1 MLEDI
6 KESILN
12 FITSRIFVLVVIFL
26 AFFGIMMSRIFYL
39 QIINGQNYAYSF
51 TMRIKREVS
60 LPGTR
65 GRIYDRNG
73 QVLADNVLSYSV
85 TMEDNGTYK
94 SAREK
99 QSTLNRT
106 VLKVIDIVESHG
118 DNVIGDF
125 GIVYQNGSYTYT
137 QEGRAL
143 LRFKADIYGYSS
155 IDDLKPEEYV
165 ATADEMI
172 EYLCGKKKFWI
183 SPDLYTEEQIK
194 EYKVP
199 TDLTP
204 EQILKLVTIRYAIS
218 SNSFKRY
225 VTTTVASDVSDA
237 TVAEILENQ
246 SNLQGV
252 DIEQSSLRTY
262 ADSKYFANIIGYI
275 GKPDQDELDTL
286 KEQNED
292 YDANDLVGKAG
303 LEQYME
309 TELQGKKGQ
318 RTIYVDSVGNVLE
331 VESETQPESGHDLYL
346 TIDKDLQIAAYNI
359 LEQRLAGV
367 LVSKIQNIKQYVPG
381 AHSSAMSIVIP
392 IYDVYYALIQ
402 NHIID
407 TSHFTADDA
416 TDLERSVQQRFD
428 TQLDDAISRIMA
440 QLQSDSP
447 TAYCDL
453 PSDMKNYMSY
463 IVSDILMGGD
473 QVLMKSAVNTEDA
486 TYIAW
491 AKDETI
497 SLKEYLEYAISMNWV
512 DVSGLDVKN
521 SYMNSEEIYQV
532 VVDYISSKL
541 ATDSNFH
548 TMLYKYVILNDV
560 VTGREVCLLLYDQ
573 GILEYDEETVGKLRS
588 GAYSAYSFMMD
599 KIKNLEITP
608 GQLALEPCSAGCVI
622 TDPNTGDVLANVS
635 YPGYDNNRLS
645 NTVDADYFA
654 SLNTDLSKPLYNY
667 ATQERTAPGSTFK
680 MVSSV
685 AGLATG
691 VITPTTQIM
700 DKGVYEN
707 ISNHPRC
714 WALNH
719 GYTHGLINVSE
730 ALRDSCNYFFYDVGF
745 RLATNNFSTSYDDAT
760 GISKIQEYA
769 SLLGLDETT
778 GVEIEENDPQIADEY
793 PVMAAIGQSNNNYA
807 TIQLGRYVSA
817 IANDGNVYEY
827 TLLSKVC
834 DSDGNT
840 LETFE
845 PKVRNT
851 VDVLDTT
858 QWNAIHTGMRMVVEN
873 LSTFDNFPIEVAG
886 KTGTAQQIA
895 NRPNHALFV
904 GYAPYND
911 PEVSIATRIA
921 FGYTSHN
928 AAEYAKNVFSY
939 YFGVQDAEELLN
951 GQAENVG
958 ESSNS
963 FND

>member
-39 QIINGQNYAYSF
+39 QIINGQNYADSF

-143 LRFKADIYGYSS
+143 LRFKADVYGYSS

-183 SPDLYTEEQIK
+183 SSDLYTEEQIK

-309 TELQGKKGQ
+309 TDLQGKKGQ

-346 TIDKDLQIAAYNI
+346 TIDKDLQIAVYNI

-416 TDLERSVQQRFD
+416 TDLEKSVQQRFD

-463 IVSDILMGGD
+463 IVSDILMGED

-622 TDPNTGDVLANVS
+622 TDPSTGDVLANVS
-635 YPGYDNNRLS
+635 YPGYDNNRLT
-645 NTVDADYFA
+645 NTMDSAYYA
-654 SLNTDLSKPLYNY
+654 ELNRDLAGPLYSRS
-667 ATQERTAPGSTFK
+667 TQERTAPGSTFK
-680 MVSSV
+680 PISAV
-685 AGLATG
+685 AGLEEGVIRSTDIIHATG
-691 VITPTTQIM
+691 VFTEAYGSPTCWIYNQYH
-700 DKGVYEN
+700 GSHGN
-707 ISNHPRC
+707 INMVDAIR
-714 WALNH
+714 
-719 GYTHGLINVSE
+719 V
-730 ALRDSCNYFFYDVGF
+730 SCNYYFYEVGF
-745 RLATNNFSTSYDDAT
+745 RLGGGRSTGYSSDRALAALSKYAAMFGFDHTSGMELPESDPKISDSD
-760 GISKIQEYA
+760 GIRS
-769 SLLGLDETT
+769 
-778 GVEIEENDPQIADEY
+778 
-793 PVMAAIGQSNNNYA
+793 AIGQGTHLYTVSQIA
-807 TIQLGRYVSA
+807 RYVST
-817 IANDGNVYEY
+817 IANRGTVYDL
-827 TLLSKVC
+827 TLLDKLT
-834 DSDGNT
+834 DSEGNT
-840 LETFE
+840 IEDYSAS
-845 PKVRNT
+845 VYNNIDIADNSWNT
-851 VDVLDTT
+851 I
-858 QWNAIHTGMRMVVEN
+858 QEGMHQVAEN
-873 LSTFDNFPIEVAG
+873 TAAFKDLNLTIAG
-886 KTGTAQQIA
+886 KTGTAQQSKSH
-895 NRPNHALFV
+895 PNHALFM
-904 GYAPYND
+904 GYAPYES
-911 PEVSIATRIA
+911 PQIAIAIRIA
-921 FGYTSHN
+921 NGYTSAN
-928 AAEYAKNVFSY
+928 AASMAADIFSY
-939 YFGVQDAEELLN
+939 YFDLTDKDELLN
-951 GQAENVG
+951 GSATTATSAVI
-958 ESSNS
+958 
-963 FND
+963 ND

>member
-39 QIINGQNYAYSF
+39 QIINGQNYADSF

-125 GIVYQNGSYTYT
+125 GIVYQNGSYTFT

-309 TELQGKKGQ
+309 TDLQGKKGQ

-346 TIDKDLQIAAYNI
+346 TIDKDLQIAVYNI

-416 TDLERSVQQRFD
+416 TDLEKSVQQRFD

-463 IVSDILMGGD
+463 IVSDILMGED

-635 YPGYDNNRLS
+635 YPGYDNNRLT
-645 NTVDADYFA
+645 NTMDSAYYA
-654 SLNTDLSKPLYNY
+654 ELNRDLAGPLYSRS
-667 ATQERTAPGSTFK
+667 TQERTAPGSTFK
-680 MVSSV
+680 PISAV
-685 AGLATG
+685 AGLEEGVIRSTDIIHATG
-691 VITPTTQIM
+691 VFTEAYGSPTCWIYNQYH
-700 DKGVYEN
+700 GSHGN
-707 ISNHPRC
+707 INMVDAIR
-714 WALNH
+714 
-719 GYTHGLINVSE
+719 V
-730 ALRDSCNYFFYDVGF
+730 SCNYYFYEVGF
-745 RLATNNFSTSYDDAT
+745 RLGGGRSTGYSSDRALAALSKYAAMFGFDHTSGMELPESDPKISDSD
-760 GISKIQEYA
+760 GIRS
-769 SLLGLDETT
+769 
-778 GVEIEENDPQIADEY
+778 
-793 PVMAAIGQSNNNYA
+793 AIGQGTHLYTVSQIA
-807 TIQLGRYVSA
+807 RYVST
-817 IANDGNVYEY
+817 IANRGTVYDL
-827 TLLSKVC
+827 TLLDKLT
-834 DSDGNT
+834 DSEGNT
-840 LETFE
+840 IEDYSAS
-845 PKVRNT
+845 VYNNIDIADNSWNT
-851 VDVLDTT
+851 I
-858 QWNAIHTGMRMVVEN
+858 QEGMHQVAEN
-873 LSTFDNFPIEVAG
+873 TAAFKDLNLTIAG
-886 KTGTAQQIA
+886 KTGTAQQSKSH
-895 NRPNHALFV
+895 PNHALFM
-904 GYAPYND
+904 GYAPYES
-911 PEVSIATRIA
+911 PQIAIAIRIA
-921 FGYTSHN
+921 NGYTSAN
-928 AAEYAKNVFSY
+928 AASMAADIFSY
-939 YFGVQDAEELLN
+939 YFDLTDKDELLN
-951 GQAENVG
+951 GSATTATSAVI
-958 ESSNS
+958 
-963 FND
+963 ND

>member
-12 FITSRIFVLVVIFL
+12 FITSRIFVLVMIFL

-39 QIINGQNYAYSF
+39 QIINGQNYADSF

-65 GRIYDRNG
+65 GRIFDRNG

-125 GIVYQNGSYTYT
+125 GIVYQNGSYAYT

-309 TELQGKKGQ
+309 TDLQGKKGQ

-359 LEQRLAGV
+359 LEQRLAGI

-381 AHSSAMSIVIP
+381 AHSSATSIVIP

-416 TDLERSVQQRFD
+416 TDLEKSVQQRFD

-588 GAYSAYSFMMD
+588 GAYSAYSFMLD
-599 KIKNLEITP
+599 RIKNLEITP

-635 YPGYDNNRLS
+635 YPGYDNNRLT
-645 NTVDADYFA
+645 NTMDSAYYA
-654 SLNTDLSKPLYNY
+654 ELNRDLAGPLYSRS
-667 ATQERTAPGSTFK
+667 TQERTAPGSTFK
-680 MVSSV
+680 PISAV
-685 AGLATG
+685 AGLEEGVIRSTDIIHATG
-691 VITPTTQIM
+691 VFTEAYGSPTCWIYNQYH
-700 DKGVYEN
+700 GSHGN
-707 ISNHPRC
+707 INMVDAIR
-714 WALNH
+714 
-719 GYTHGLINVSE
+719 V
-730 ALRDSCNYFFYDVGF
+730 SCNYYFYEVGF
-745 RLATNNFSTSYDDAT
+745 RLGGGRSTGYSSDRALAALSKYAAMFGFDHTSGMELPESDPKISDSD
-760 GISKIQEYA
+760 GIRS
-769 SLLGLDETT
+769 
-778 GVEIEENDPQIADEY
+778 
-793 PVMAAIGQSNNNYA
+793 AIGQGTHLYTVSQIA
-807 TIQLGRYVSA
+807 RYVST
-817 IANDGNVYEY
+817 IANRGTVYDL
-827 TLLSKVC
+827 TLLDKVT
-834 DSDGNT
+834 DSEGNT
-840 LETFE
+840 IEDYSAS
-845 PKVRNT
+845 VYNNIDIAYNSWNT
-851 VDVLDTT
+851 I
-858 QWNAIHTGMRMVVEN
+858 QEGMHQVAEN
-873 LSTFDNFPIEVAG
+873 TAAFKDLNLTIAG
-886 KTGTAQQIA
+886 KTGTAQQSKSH
-895 NRPNHALFV
+895 PNHALFM
-904 GYAPYND
+904 GYAPYES
-911 PEVSIATRIA
+911 PQIAIAIRIA
-921 FGYTSHN
+921 NGYTSAN
-928 AAEYAKNVFSY
+928 AASMAADIFSY
-939 YFGVQDAEELLN
+939 YFDLTDKDELLN
-951 GQAENVG
+951 GSATTATSAVI
-958 ESSNS
+958 
-963 FND
+963 ND

>member
-39 QIINGQNYAYSF
+39 QIINGQNYADSF

-428 TQLDDAISRIMA
+428 TQLEDATSRIMA

-463 IVSDILMGGD
+463 IVSDVLMGSN
-473 QVLMKSAVNTEDA
+473 QVLMSSLVDQEDP

-635 YPGYDNNRLS
+635 YPGYDNNRLT
-645 NTVDADYFA
+645 NTMDSAYYA
-654 SLNTDLSKPLYNY
+654 ELNRDLAGPLYSRS
-667 ATQERTAPGSTFK
+667 TQERTAPGSTFK
-680 MVSSV
+680 PISAV
-685 AGLATG
+685 AGLEEGVIRSTDIIHATG
-691 VITPTTQIM
+691 VFTEAYGSPTCWIYNQYH
-700 DKGVYEN
+700 GSHGN
-707 ISNHPRC
+707 INMVDAIR
-714 WALNH
+714 
-719 GYTHGLINVSE
+719 V
-730 ALRDSCNYFFYDVGF
+730 SCNYYFYEVGF
-745 RLATNNFSTSYDDAT
+745 RLGGGRSTGYSSDRALAALSKYAAMFGFDHTSGMELPESDPKISDSD
-760 GISKIQEYA
+760 GIRS
-769 SLLGLDETT
+769 
-778 GVEIEENDPQIADEY
+778 
-793 PVMAAIGQSNNNYA
+793 AIGQGTHLYTVSQIA
-807 TIQLGRYVSA
+807 RYVST
-817 IANDGNVYEY
+817 IANRGTVYDL
-827 TLLSKVC
+827 TLLDKLT
-834 DSDGNT
+834 DSEGNT
-840 LETFE
+840 IEDYSAS
-845 PKVRNT
+845 VYNNIDIADNSWNT
-851 VDVLDTT
+851 I
-858 QWNAIHTGMRMVVEN
+858 QEGMHQVAEN
-873 LSTFDNFPIEVAG
+873 TAAFKDLNLTIAG
-886 KTGTAQQIA
+886 KTGTAQQSKSH
-895 NRPNHALFV
+895 PNHALFM
-904 GYAPYND
+904 GYAPYES
-911 PEVSIATRIA
+911 PQIAIAIRIA
-921 FGYTSHN
+921 NGYTSAN
-928 AAEYAKNVFSY
+928 AASMAADIFSY
-939 YFGVQDAEELLN
+939 YFDLTDKDELLN
-951 GQAENVG
+951 GSATTATSAVI
-958 ESSNS
+958 
-963 FND
+963 ND

>member
-39 QIINGQNYAYSF
+39 QIINGQNYADSF

-99 QSTLNRT
+99 HSTLNRT

-463 IVSDILMGGD
+463 IVSDILMGED

-635 YPGYDNNRLS
+635 YPGYDNNRLT
-645 NTVDADYFA
+645 NTMDSAYYA
-654 SLNTDLSKPLYNY
+654 ELNRDLAGPLYSRS
-667 ATQERTAPGSTFK
+667 TQERTAPGSTFK
-680 MVSSV
+680 PISAV
-685 AGLATG
+685 AGLEEGVIRSTDIIHATG
-691 VITPTTQIM
+691 VFTEAYGSPTCWIYNQYH
-700 DKGVYEN
+700 GSHGN
-707 ISNHPRC
+707 INMVDAIR
-714 WALNH
+714 
-719 GYTHGLINVSE
+719 V
-730 ALRDSCNYFFYDVGF
+730 SCNYYFYEVGF
-745 RLATNNFSTSYDDAT
+745 RLGGGRSTGYSSDRALAALSKYAVMFGFDHTSGMELPESDPKISDSD
-760 GISKIQEYA
+760 GIRS
-769 SLLGLDETT
+769 
-778 GVEIEENDPQIADEY
+778 
-793 PVMAAIGQSNNNYA
+793 AIGQGTHLYTVSQIA
-807 TIQLGRYVSA
+807 RYVST
-817 IANDGNVYEY
+817 IANRGTVYDL
-827 TLLSKVC
+827 TLLDKLT
-834 DSDGNT
+834 DSEGNT
-840 LETFE
+840 IEDYSAS
-845 PKVRNT
+845 VYNNIDIADNSWNT
-851 VDVLDTT
+851 I
-858 QWNAIHTGMRMVVEN
+858 QEGMHQVAEN
-873 LSTFDNFPIEVAG
+873 TAAFKDLNLTIAG
-886 KTGTAQQIA
+886 KTGTAQQSKSH
-895 NRPNHALFV
+895 PNHALFM
-904 GYAPYND
+904 GYAPYES
-911 PEVSIATRIA
+911 PQIAIAIRIA
-921 FGYTSHN
+921 NGYTSAN
-928 AAEYAKNVFSY
+928 AASMAADIFSY
-939 YFGVQDAEELLN
+939 YFDLTDKDELLN
-951 GQAENVG
+951 GSATTATSAVI
-958 ESSNS
+958 
-963 FND
+963 ND

>member
-39 QIINGQNYAYSF
+39 QIINGQNYADSF

-416 TDLERSVQQRFD
+416 TDLEKSVQQRFD
-428 TQLDDAISRIMA
+428 TQLEDAISRIMA

-463 IVSDILMGGD
+463 IVSDILMGED

-635 YPGYDNNRLS
+635 YPGYDNNRLT
-645 NTVDADYFA
+645 NTMDSAYYA
-654 SLNTDLSKPLYNY
+654 ELNRDLAGPLYSRS
-667 ATQERTAPGSTFK
+667 TQERTAPGSTFK
-680 MVSSV
+680 PISAV
-685 AGLATG
+685 AGLEEGVIRSTDIIHATG
-691 VITPTTQIM
+691 VFTEAYGSPTCWIYNQYH
-700 DKGVYEN
+700 GSHGN
-707 ISNHPRC
+707 INMVDAIR
-714 WALNH
+714 
-719 GYTHGLINVSE
+719 V
-730 ALRDSCNYFFYDVGF
+730 SCNYYFYEVGF
-745 RLATNNFSTSYDDAT
+745 RLGGGRSTGYSSDRALAALSKYAAMFGFDHTSGMELPESDPKISDSD
-760 GISKIQEYA
+760 GIRS
-769 SLLGLDETT
+769 
-778 GVEIEENDPQIADEY
+778 
-793 PVMAAIGQSNNNYA
+793 AIGQGTHLYTVSQIA
-807 TIQLGRYVSA
+807 RYVST
-817 IANDGNVYEY
+817 IANRGTVYDL
-827 TLLSKVC
+827 TLLDKLT
-834 DSDGNT
+834 DSEGKTIDDYSASVYNNIDIADNSWNT
-840 LETFE
+840 IQEGMHQVAE
-845 PKVRNT
+845 NT
-851 VDVLDTT
+851 AAFKDL
-858 QWNAIHTGMRMVVEN
+858 N
-873 LSTFDNFPIEVAG
+873 LTIAG
-886 KTGTAQQIA
+886 KTGTAQQSKSH
-895 NRPNHALFV
+895 PNHALFM
-904 GYAPYND
+904 GYAPYES
-911 PEVSIATRIA
+911 PQIAIAIRIA
-921 FGYTSHN
+921 NGYTSAN
-928 AAEYAKNVFSY
+928 AASMAADIFSY
-939 YFGVQDAEELLN
+939 YFDLTDKDELLN
-951 GQAENVG
+951 GSATTATSAVI
-958 ESSNS
+958 
-963 FND
+963 ND

>member
-39 QIINGQNYAYSF
+39 QIINGQNYADSF

-125 GIVYQNGSYTYT
+125 GIVYQNGSYTFT

-275 GKPDQDELDTL
+275 GKPDQDELDAL

-416 TDLERSVQQRFD
+416 TDLEKSVQQRFD

-588 GAYSAYSFMMD
+588 GAYSAYSFMLD
-599 KIKNLEITP
+599 RIKNLEITP

-635 YPGYDNNRLS
+635 YPGYDNNRLT
-645 NTVDADYFA
+645 NTMDSAYYA
-654 SLNTDLSKPLYNY
+654 ELNRDLAGPLYSRS
-667 ATQERTAPGSTFK
+667 TQERTAPGSTFK
-680 MVSSV
+680 PISAV
-685 AGLATG
+685 AGLEEGVIRSTDIIHATG
-691 VITPTTQIM
+691 VFTEAYGSPTCWIYNQYH
-700 DKGVYEN
+700 GSHGN
-707 ISNHPRC
+707 INMVDAIR
-714 WALNH
+714 
-719 GYTHGLINVSE
+719 V
-730 ALRDSCNYFFYDVGF
+730 SCNYYFYEVGF
-745 RLATNNFSTSYDDAT
+745 RLGGGRSTGYSSDRALAALSKYAAMFGFDHTSGMELPESDPKISDSD
-760 GISKIQEYA
+760 GIRS
-769 SLLGLDETT
+769 
-778 GVEIEENDPQIADEY
+778 
-793 PVMAAIGQSNNNYA
+793 AIGQGTHLYTVSQIA
-807 TIQLGRYVSA
+807 RYVST
-817 IANDGNVYEY
+817 IANRGTVYDL
-827 TLLSKVC
+827 TLLDKLT
-834 DSDGNT
+834 DSEGNT
-840 LETFE
+840 IEDYSAS
-845 PKVRNT
+845 VYNNIDIADNSWNT
-851 VDVLDTT
+851 I
-858 QWNAIHTGMRMVVEN
+858 QEGMHQVAEN
-873 LSTFDNFPIEVAG
+873 TAAFKDLNLTIAG
-886 KTGTAQQIA
+886 KTGTAQQSKSH
-895 NRPNHALFV
+895 PNHALFM
-904 GYAPYND
+904 GYAPYES
-911 PEVSIATRIA
+911 PQIAIAIRIA
-921 FGYTSHN
+921 NGYTSAN
-928 AAEYAKNVFSY
+928 AASMAADIFSY
-939 YFGVQDAEELLN
+939 YFDLTDKDELLN
-951 GQAENVG
+951 GSATTATSAVI
-958 ESSNS
+958 
-963 FND
+963 ND

>member
-39 QIINGQNYAYSF
+39 QIINGQNYADSF

-65 GRIYDRNG
+65 GRIFDRNG

-125 GIVYQNGSYTYT
+125 GIVYQNGSYIYT

-588 GAYSAYSFMMD
+588 GAYSAYSFMLD

-635 YPGYDNNRLS
+635 YPGYDNNRLT
-645 NTVDADYFA
+645 NTMDSAYYA
-654 SLNTDLSKPLYNY
+654 ELNRDLAGPLYSRS
-667 ATQERTAPGSTFK
+667 TQERTAPGSTFK
-680 MVSSV
+680 PISAV
-685 AGLATG
+685 AGLEEGVIRSTDIIHATG
-691 VITPTTQIM
+691 VFTEAYGSPTCWIYNQYH
-700 DKGVYEN
+700 GSHGN
-707 ISNHPRC
+707 INMVDAIR
-714 WALNH
+714 
-719 GYTHGLINVSE
+719 V
-730 ALRDSCNYFFYDVGF
+730 SCNYYFYEVGF
-745 RLATNNFSTSYDDAT
+745 RLGGGRSTGYSSDRALAALSKYAVMFGFDHTSGMELPESDPKISDSD
-760 GISKIQEYA
+760 GIRS
-769 SLLGLDETT
+769 
-778 GVEIEENDPQIADEY
+778 
-793 PVMAAIGQSNNNYA
+793 AIGQGTHLYTVSQIA
-807 TIQLGRYVSA
+807 RYVST
-817 IANDGNVYEY
+817 IANRGTVYDL
-827 TLLSKVC
+827 TLLDKLT
-834 DSDGNT
+834 DSEGNT
-840 LETFE
+840 IEDYSAS
-845 PKVRNT
+845 VYNNIDIADNSWNT
-851 VDVLDTT
+851 I
-858 QWNAIHTGMRMVVEN
+858 QEGMHQVAEN
-873 LSTFDNFPIEVAG
+873 TAAFKDLNLTIAG
-886 KTGTAQQIA
+886 KTGTAQQSKSH
-895 NRPNHALFV
+895 PNHALFM
-904 GYAPYND
+904 GYAPYES
-911 PEVSIATRIA
+911 PQIAIAIRIA
-921 FGYTSHN
+921 NGYTSAN
-928 AAEYAKNVFSY
+928 AASMAADIFSY
-939 YFGVQDAEELLN
+939 YFDLTDKDELLN
-951 GQAENVG
+951 GSATTATSAVI
-958 ESSNS
+958 
-963 FND
+963 ND

>member
-39 QIINGQNYAYSF
+39 QIINGQNYADSF

-183 SPDLYTEEQIK
+183 SSDLYTEEQIK

-416 TDLERSVQQRFD
+416 TDLEKSVQQRFD

-463 IVSDILMGGD
+463 IVSDILMGED

-622 TDPNTGDVLANVS
+622 TDPSTGDVLANVS
-635 YPGYDNNRLS
+635 YPGYDNNRLT
-645 NTVDADYFA
+645 NTMDSAYYA
-654 SLNTDLSKPLYNY
+654 ELNRDLAGPLYSRS
-667 ATQERTAPGSTFK
+667 TQERTAPGSTFK
-680 MVSSV
+680 PISAV
-685 AGLATG
+685 AGLEEGVIRSTDIIHATG
-691 VITPTTQIM
+691 VFTEAYGSPTCWIYNQYH
-700 DKGVYEN
+700 GSHGN
-707 ISNHPRC
+707 INMVDAIR
-714 WALNH
+714 
-719 GYTHGLINVSE
+719 V
-730 ALRDSCNYFFYDVGF
+730 SCNYYFYEVGF
-745 RLATNNFSTSYDDAT
+745 RLGGGRSTGYSSDRALAALSKYAAMFGFDHTSGMELPESDPKISDSD
-760 GISKIQEYA
+760 GIRS
-769 SLLGLDETT
+769 
-778 GVEIEENDPQIADEY
+778 
-793 PVMAAIGQSNNNYA
+793 AIGQGTHLYTVSQIA
-807 TIQLGRYVSA
+807 RYVST
-817 IANDGNVYEY
+817 IANRGTVYDL
-827 TLLSKVC
+827 TLLDKLT
-834 DSDGNT
+834 DSEGNT
-840 LETFE
+840 IEDYSAS
-845 PKVRNT
+845 VYNNIDIADNSWNT
-851 VDVLDTT
+851 I
-858 QWNAIHTGMRMVVEN
+858 QEGMHQVAEN
-873 LSTFDNFPIEVAG
+873 TAAFKDLNLTIAG
-886 KTGTAQQIA
+886 KTGTAQQSKSH
-895 NRPNHALFV
+895 PNHALFM
-904 GYAPYND
+904 GYAPYES
-911 PEVSIATRIA
+911 PQIAIAIRIA
-921 FGYTSHN
+921 NGYTSAN
-928 AAEYAKNVFSY
+928 AASMAADIFSY
-939 YFGVQDAEELLN
+939 YFDLTDKDELLN
-951 GQAENVG
+951 GSATTATSAVI
-958 ESSNS
+958 
-963 FND
+963 ND

>member
-39 QIINGQNYAYSF
+39 QIINGQNYADSF

-622 TDPNTGDVLANVS
+622 ADPNTGDVLANVS
-635 YPGYDNNRLS
+635 YPGYDNNRLT
-645 NTVDADYFA
+645 NTMDSAYYA
-654 SLNTDLSKPLYNY
+654 ELNRDLAGPLYSRS
-667 ATQERTAPGSTFK
+667 TQERTAPGSTFK
-680 MVSSV
+680 PISAV
-685 AGLATG
+685 AGLEEGVIRSTDIIHATG
-691 VITPTTQIM
+691 VFTEAYGSPTCWIYNQYH
-700 DKGVYEN
+700 GSHGN
-707 ISNHPRC
+707 INMVDAIR
-714 WALNH
+714 
-719 GYTHGLINVSE
+719 V
-730 ALRDSCNYFFYDVGF
+730 SCNYYFYEVGF
-745 RLATNNFSTSYDDAT
+745 RLGGGRSTGYSSDRALAALSKYAAMFGFDHTSGMELPESDPKISDSD
-760 GISKIQEYA
+760 GIRS
-769 SLLGLDETT
+769 
-778 GVEIEENDPQIADEY
+778 
-793 PVMAAIGQSNNNYA
+793 AIGQGTHLYTVSQIA
-807 TIQLGRYVSA
+807 RYVST
-817 IANDGNVYEY
+817 IANRGTVYDL
-827 TLLSKVC
+827 TLLDKLT
-834 DSDGNT
+834 DSEGNT
-840 LETFE
+840 IEDYSAS
-845 PKVRNT
+845 VYNNIDIADNSWNT
-851 VDVLDTT
+851 I
-858 QWNAIHTGMRMVVEN
+858 QEGMHQMAEN
-873 LSTFDNFPIEVAG
+873 TAAFKDLNLTIAG
-886 KTGTAQQIA
+886 KTGTAQQSKSH
-895 NRPNHALFV
+895 PNHALFM
-904 GYAPYND
+904 GYAPYES
-911 PEVSIATRIA
+911 PQIAIAIRIA
-921 FGYTSHN
+921 NGYTSAN
-928 AAEYAKNVFSY
+928 AASMAADIFSY
-939 YFGVQDAEELLN
+939 YFDLTDKDELLN
-951 GQAENVG
+951 GSATTATSAVI
-958 ESSNS
+958 
-963 FND
+963 ND

>member
-1 MLEDI
+1 M
-6 KESILN
+6 
-12 FITSRIFVLVVIFL
+12 
-26 AFFGIMMSRIFYL
+26 
-39 QIINGQNYAYSF
+39 
-51 TMRIKREVS
+51 
-60 LPGTR
+60 
-65 GRIYDRNG
+65 
-73 QVLADNVLSYSV
+73 
-85 TMEDNGTYK
+85 
-94 SAREK
+94 
-99 QSTLNRT
+99 
-106 VLKVIDIVESHG
+106 
-118 DNVIGDF
+118 
-125 GIVYQNGSYTYT
+125 
-137 QEGRAL
+137 
-143 LRFKADIYGYSS
+143 
-155 IDDLKPEEYV
+155 
-165 ATADEMI
+165 
-172 EYLCGKKKFWI
+172 
-183 SPDLYTEEQIK
+183 
-194 EYKVP
+194 
-199 TDLTP
+199 
-204 EQILKLVTIRYAIS
+204 
-218 SNSFKRY
+218 
-225 VTTTVASDVSDA
+225 
-237 TVAEILENQ
+237 
-246 SNLQGV
+246 
-252 DIEQSSLRTY
+252 
-262 ADSKYFANIIGYI
+262 
-275 GKPDQDELDTL
+275 L

-635 YPGYDNNRLS
+635 YPGYDNNRLT
-645 NTVDADYFA
+645 NTMDSAYYA
-654 SLNTDLSKPLYNY
+654 ELNRDLAGPLYSRS
-667 ATQERTAPGSTFK
+667 TQERTAPGSTFK
-680 MVSSV
+680 PISAV
-685 AGLATG
+685 AGLEEGVIRSTDIIHATG
-691 VITPTTQIM
+691 VFTEAYGSPTCWIYNQYH
-700 DKGVYEN
+700 GSHGN
-707 ISNHPRC
+707 INMVDAIR
-714 WALNH
+714 
-719 GYTHGLINVSE
+719 V
-730 ALRDSCNYFFYDVGF
+730 SCNYYFYEVGF
-745 RLATNNFSTSYDDAT
+745 RLGGGRSTGYSSDRALAALSKYAAMFGFDHTSGMELPESDPKISDSD
-760 GISKIQEYA
+760 GIRS
-769 SLLGLDETT
+769 
-778 GVEIEENDPQIADEY
+778 
-793 PVMAAIGQSNNNYA
+793 AIGQGTHLYTVSQIA
-807 TIQLGRYVSA
+807 RYVST
-817 IANDGNVYEY
+817 IANRGTVYDL
-827 TLLSKVC
+827 TLLDKLT
-834 DSDGNT
+834 DSEGNT
-840 LETFE
+840 IEDYSAS
-845 PKVRNT
+845 VYNNIDIADNSWNT
-851 VDVLDTT
+851 I
-858 QWNAIHTGMRMVVEN
+858 QEGMHQVAEN
-873 LSTFDNFPIEVAG
+873 TAAFKDLNLTIAG
-886 KTGTAQQIA
+886 KTGTAQQSKSH
-895 NRPNHALFV
+895 PNHALFM
-904 GYAPYND
+904 GYAPYES
-911 PEVSIATRIA
+911 PQIAIAIRIA
-921 FGYTSHN
+921 NGYTSAN
-928 AAEYAKNVFSY
+928 AASMAADIFSY
-939 YFGVQDAEELLN
+939 YFDLTDKDELLN
-951 GQAENVG
+951 GSATTATSAVI
-958 ESSNS
+958 
-963 FND
+963 ND

>member
-39 QIINGQNYAYSF
+39 QIINGQNYADSF

-143 LRFKADIYGYSS
+143 LRFKADVYGYSS

-183 SPDLYTEEQIK
+183 APDLYTEEQIK

-309 TELQGKKGQ
+309 TDLQGKKGQ

-346 TIDKDLQIAAYNI
+346 TIDKDLQIAVYNI

-416 TDLERSVQQRFD
+416 TDLEKSVQQRFD

-463 IVSDILMGGD
+463 IVSDILMGED

-608 GQLALEPCSAGCVI
+608 GQLALEPCSAGAVV
-622 TDPNTGDVLANVS
+622 TDPKTGKALACVS

-645 NTVDADYFA
+645 NVMDTDYYVQ
-654 SLNTDLSKPLYNY
+654 LSTGLSRTFYNR
-667 ATQERTAPGSTFK
+667 ATQEKTAPGSTYK
-680 MVSSV
+680 MMSSV
-685 AGLATG
+685 AGLTEG
-691 VITPTTQIM
+691 VIGGGTYLPCTGEFDKITPSP
-700 DKGVYEN
+700 K
-707 ISNHPRC
+707 C
-714 WALNH
+714 WIYPSAHGSLNVVGAIQH
-719 GYTHGLINVSE
+719 
-730 ALRDSCNYFFYDVGF
+730 SCNDFFYEVGY
-745 RLATNNFSTSYDDAT
+745 RLGQDENGNYDSSV
-760 GISKIQEYA
+760 GLEKLEKYA
-769 SLLGLDETT
+769 SMFGLDETS
-778 GVEIEENDPQIADEY
+778 GVEIPESDPQISDTDA
-793 PVMAAIGQSNNNYA
+793 VRSAIGQGTNNY
-807 TIQLGRYVSA
+807 TVSQLNRYVTAVANRGTVYKLSLVGKTTDA
-817 IANDGNVYEY
+817 DGKLIKEYEPEVVNQMDEVSSSTWDLVHNGMESMVKNSSVFSKMEIAMG
-827 TLLSKVC
+827 
-834 DSDGNT
+834 
-840 LETFE
+840 
-845 PKVRNT
+845 
-851 VDVLDTT
+851 
-858 QWNAIHTGMRMVVEN
+858 
-873 LSTFDNFPIEVAG
+873 G
-886 KTGTAQQIA
+886 KTGTAQQSKVH
-895 NRPNHALFV
+895 PDHVLFA
-904 GYAPYND
+904 GYAPADD
-911 PEVSIATRIA
+911 PQIAITVRIA
-921 FGYTSHN
+921 NGYSPNYAAEIGRDITKVYFDAN
-928 AAEYAKNVFSY
+928 AAKDLITGKA
-939 YFGVQDAEELLN
+939 
-951 GQAENVG
+951 
-958 ESSNS
+958 SSLGKAGS
-963 FND
+963 GD

>member
-39 QIINGQNYAYSF
+39 QIINGQNYADSF

-309 TELQGKKGQ
+309 TDLQGKKGQ

-346 TIDKDLQIAAYNI
+346 TIDKDLQIAVYNI
-359 LEQRLAGV
+359 LEQRLAGI

-381 AHSSAMSIVIP
+381 AHSSATSIVIP

-416 TDLERSVQQRFD
+416 TDLEKSVQQRFD
-428 TQLDDAISRIMA
+428 TQLEDAISRIMA

-463 IVSDILMGGD
+463 IVSDILMGED

-541 ATDSNFH
+541 TTDSKFH

-588 GAYSAYSFMMD
+588 GAYSAYSFMLD
-599 KIKNLEITP
+599 RIKNLEITP

-635 YPGYDNNRLS
+635 YPGYDNNRLT
-645 NTVDADYFA
+645 NTMDSAYYA
-654 SLNTDLSKPLYNY
+654 ELNRDLAGPLYSRS
-667 ATQERTAPGSTFK
+667 TQERTAPGSTFK
-680 MVSSV
+680 PISAV
-685 AGLATG
+685 AGLEEGVIRSTDIIHATG
-691 VITPTTQIM
+691 VFTEAYGSPTCWIYNQYH
-700 DKGVYEN
+700 GSHGN
-707 ISNHPRC
+707 INMVDAIR
-714 WALNH
+714 
-719 GYTHGLINVSE
+719 V
-730 ALRDSCNYFFYDVGF
+730 SCNYYFYEVGF
-745 RLATNNFSTSYDDAT
+745 RLGGGRSTGYSSDRALAALSKYAAMFGFDHTSGMELPESDPKISDSD
-760 GISKIQEYA
+760 GIRS
-769 SLLGLDETT
+769 
-778 GVEIEENDPQIADEY
+778 
-793 PVMAAIGQSNNNYA
+793 AIGQGTHLYTVSQIA
-807 TIQLGRYVSA
+807 RYVST
-817 IANDGNVYEY
+817 IANRGTVYDL
-827 TLLSKVC
+827 TLLDKLT
-834 DSDGNT
+834 DSEGKTIDDYSASVYNNIDIADNSWNT
-840 LETFE
+840 IQEGMHQVAE
-845 PKVRNT
+845 NT
-851 VDVLDTT
+851 AAFKDL
-858 QWNAIHTGMRMVVEN
+858 N
-873 LSTFDNFPIEVAG
+873 LTIAG
-886 KTGTAQQIA
+886 KTGTAQQSKSH
-895 NRPNHALFV
+895 PNHALFM
-904 GYAPYND
+904 GYAPYES
-911 PEVSIATRIA
+911 PQIAIAIRIA
-921 FGYTSHN
+921 NGYTSAN
-928 AAEYAKNVFSY
+928 AASMAADIFSY
-939 YFGVQDAEELLN
+939 YFDLTDKDELLN
-951 GQAENVG
+951 GSATTATSAVI
-958 ESSNS
+958 
-963 FND
+963 ND

>member
-39 QIINGQNYAYSF
+39 QIINGQNYADSF

-165 ATADEMI
+165 ATANEMI

-635 YPGYDNNRLS
+635 YPGYDNNRLT
-645 NTVDADYFA
+645 NTMDSAYYA
-654 SLNTDLSKPLYNY
+654 ELNRDLAGPLYSRS
-667 ATQERTAPGSTFK
+667 TQERTAPGSTFK
-680 MVSSV
+680 PISAV
-685 AGLATG
+685 AGLEEGVIRSTDIIHATG
-691 VITPTTQIM
+691 VFTEAYGSPTCWIYNQYHGSHGNINM
-700 DKGVYEN
+700 VDAIGV
-707 ISNHPRC
+707 
-714 WALNH
+714 
-719 GYTHGLINVSE
+719 
-730 ALRDSCNYFFYDVGF
+730 SCNYYFYEVGF
-745 RLATNNFSTSYDDAT
+745 RLGGGRSTGYSSDRALAALSKYAVMFGFDHTSGMELPESAPKISDID
-760 GISKIQEYA
+760 GIRS
-769 SLLGLDETT
+769 
-778 GVEIEENDPQIADEY
+778 
-793 PVMAAIGQSNNNYA
+793 AIGQGTHLYTVSQIA
-807 TIQLGRYVSA
+807 RYVST
-817 IANDGNVYEY
+817 IANRGTVYDL
-827 TLLSKVC
+827 TLLDKLT
-834 DSDGNT
+834 DSEGNT
-840 LETFE
+840 IEDYSAS
-845 PKVRNT
+845 VYNNIDIADNSWNT
-851 VDVLDTT
+851 I
-858 QWNAIHTGMRMVVEN
+858 QEGMHQVAEN
-873 LSTFDNFPIEVAG
+873 TAVFKDLNLTIAG
-886 KTGTAQQIA
+886 KTGTAQQSKSH
-895 NRPNHALFV
+895 PNHALFM
-904 GYAPYND
+904 GYAPYES
-911 PEVSIATRIA
+911 PQIAIAIRIA
-921 FGYTSHN
+921 NGYTSAN
-928 AAEYAKNVFSY
+928 AASMAADIFSY
-939 YFGVQDAEELLN
+939 YFDLTDKDELLN
-951 GQAENVG
+951 GSATTATSAVI
-958 ESSNS
+958 
-963 FND
+963 ND

>member
-39 QIINGQNYAYSF
+39 QIINGQNYADSF

-65 GRIYDRNG
+65 GRIFDRNG

-125 GIVYQNGSYTYT
+125 GIVYQNGSYAYT

-309 TELQGKKGQ
+309 TDLQGKKGQ

-392 IYDVYYALIQ
+392 SYDVYYALIQ

-416 TDLERSVQQRFD
+416 TDLEKSVQQRFD

-588 GAYSAYSFMMD
+588 GAYSAYSFMLD

-635 YPGYDNNRLS
+635 YPGYDNNRLT
-645 NTVDADYFA
+645 NTMDSAYYA
-654 SLNTDLSKPLYNY
+654 ELNRDLAGPLYSRS
-667 ATQERTAPGSTFK
+667 TQERTAPGSTFK
-680 MVSSV
+680 PISAV
-685 AGLATG
+685 AGLEEGVIRSTDIIHATG
-691 VITPTTQIM
+691 VFTEAYGSPTCWIYNQYH
-700 DKGVYEN
+700 GSHGN
-707 ISNHPRC
+707 INMVDAIR
-714 WALNH
+714 
-719 GYTHGLINVSE
+719 V
-730 ALRDSCNYFFYDVGF
+730 SCNYYFYEVGF
-745 RLATNNFSTSYDDAT
+745 RLGGGRSTGYSSDRALAALSKYAAMFGFDHVSGMELPESDPKISDSD
-760 GISKIQEYA
+760 GIRS
-769 SLLGLDETT
+769 
-778 GVEIEENDPQIADEY
+778 
-793 PVMAAIGQSNNNYA
+793 AIGQGTHLYTVSQIA
-807 TIQLGRYVSA
+807 RYVST
-817 IANDGNVYEY
+817 IANRGTVYDL
-827 TLLSKVC
+827 TLLDKVT
-834 DSDGNT
+834 DSEGNT
-840 LETFE
+840 IEDYSAS
-845 PKVRNT
+845 VYNNIDIADNSWNT
-851 VDVLDTT
+851 IQEGMHQVAENTAAFKDLDLT
-858 QWNAIHTGMRMVVEN
+858 I
-873 LSTFDNFPIEVAG
+873 AG
-886 KTGTAQQIA
+886 KTGTAQQSKSH
-895 NRPNHALFV
+895 PNHALFM
-904 GYAPYND
+904 GYAPYES
-911 PEVSIATRIA
+911 PQIAIAIRIA
-921 FGYTSHN
+921 NGYTSAN
-928 AAEYAKNVFSY
+928 AASMAADIFSY
-939 YFGVQDAEELLN
+939 YFDLTDKDELLN
-951 GQAENVG
+951 GSATTATSAVI
-958 ESSNS
+958 
-963 FND
+963 ND

>member
-39 QIINGQNYAYSF
+39 QIINGQNYADSF

-65 GRIYDRNG
+65 GRIYDKNG

-635 YPGYDNNRLS
+635 YPGYDNNRLT
-645 NTVDADYFA
+645 NTMDSAYYA
-654 SLNTDLSKPLYNY
+654 ELNRDLAGPLYSRS
-667 ATQERTAPGSTFK
+667 TQERTAPGSTFK
-680 MVSSV
+680 PISAV
-685 AGLATG
+685 AGLEEGVIRSTDIIHATG
-691 VITPTTQIM
+691 VFTEAYGSPTCWIYNQYH
-700 DKGVYEN
+700 GSHGN
-707 ISNHPRC
+707 INMVDAIR
-714 WALNH
+714 
-719 GYTHGLINVSE
+719 V
-730 ALRDSCNYFFYDVGF
+730 SCNYYFYEVGF
-745 RLATNNFSTSYDDAT
+745 RLGGGRSTGYSSDRALAALSKYAVMFGFDHTSGMELPESDPKISDSD
-760 GISKIQEYA
+760 GIRS
-769 SLLGLDETT
+769 
-778 GVEIEENDPQIADEY
+778 
-793 PVMAAIGQSNNNYA
+793 AIGQGTHLYTVSQIA
-807 TIQLGRYVSA
+807 RYVST
-817 IANDGNVYEY
+817 IANRGTVYDL
-827 TLLSKVC
+827 TLLDKLT
-834 DSDGNT
+834 DSEGNT
-840 LETFE
+840 IEDYSAS
-845 PKVRNT
+845 VYNNIDIADNSWNT
-851 VDVLDTT
+851 I
-858 QWNAIHTGMRMVVEN
+858 QEGMHQVAEN
-873 LSTFDNFPIEVAG
+873 TAAFKDLNLTIAG
-886 KTGTAQQIA
+886 KTGTAQQSKSH
-895 NRPNHALFV
+895 PNHALFM
-904 GYAPYND
+904 GYAPYES
-911 PEVSIATRIA
+911 PQIAIAIRIA
-921 FGYTSHN
+921 NGYTSAN
-928 AAEYAKNVFSY
+928 AASMAADIFSY
-939 YFGVQDAEELLN
+939 YFDLTDKDELLN
-951 GQAENVG
+951 GSATTATSAVI
-958 ESSNS
+958 
-963 FND
+963 ND

>member
-12 FITSRIFVLVVIFL
+12 FITSRIFVLVLIFL

-39 QIINGQNYAYSF
+39 QIINGQNYADSF

-65 GRIYDRNG
+65 GRIFDRNG

-125 GIVYQNGSYTYT
+125 GIVYQNGSYAYT

-275 GKPDQDELDTL
+275 GKPDQDELDML

-560 VTGREVCLLLYDQ
+560 VTGREVCLLLYEQ

-635 YPGYDNNRLS
+635 YPGYDNNRLT
-645 NTVDADYFA
+645 NTMDSAYYA
-654 SLNTDLSKPLYNY
+654 ELNRDLAGPLYSRS
-667 ATQERTAPGSTFK
+667 TQERTAPGSTFK
-680 MVSSV
+680 PISAV
-685 AGLATG
+685 AGLEEGVIRSTDIIHATG
-691 VITPTTQIM
+691 VFTEAYGSPTCWIYNQYH
-700 DKGVYEN
+700 GSHGN
-707 ISNHPRC
+707 INMVDAIR
-714 WALNH
+714 
-719 GYTHGLINVSE
+719 V
-730 ALRDSCNYFFYDVGF
+730 SCNYYFYEVGF
-745 RLATNNFSTSYDDAT
+745 RLGGGRSTGYSSDRALAALSKYAAMFGFDHTSGMELPESDPKISDSD
-760 GISKIQEYA
+760 GIRS
-769 SLLGLDETT
+769 
-778 GVEIEENDPQIADEY
+778 
-793 PVMAAIGQSNNNYA
+793 AIGQGTHLYTVSQIA
-807 TIQLGRYVSA
+807 RYVST
-817 IANDGNVYEY
+817 IANRGTVYDL
-827 TLLSKVC
+827 TLLDKLT
-834 DSDGNT
+834 DSEGNT
-840 LETFE
+840 IEDYSAS
-845 PKVRNT
+845 VYNNIDIADNSWNT
-851 VDVLDTT
+851 I
-858 QWNAIHTGMRMVVEN
+858 QEGMHQVAEN
-873 LSTFDNFPIEVAG
+873 TAAFKDLNLTIAG
-886 KTGTAQQIA
+886 KTGTAQQSKSH
-895 NRPNHALFV
+895 PNHALFM
-904 GYAPYND
+904 GYAPYES
-911 PEVSIATRIA
+911 PQIAIAIRIA
-921 FGYTSHN
+921 NGYTSAN
-928 AAEYAKNVFSY
+928 AASMAADIFSY
-939 YFGVQDAEELLN
+939 YFDLTDKDELLN
-951 GQAENVG
+951 GSATTATSAVI
-958 ESSNS
+958 
-963 FND
+963 ND

>member
-39 QIINGQNYAYSF
+39 QIINGQNYADSF

-65 GRIYDRNG
+65 GRIFDRNG

-125 GIVYQNGSYTYT
+125 GIVYQNGSYAYT

-309 TELQGKKGQ
+309 TDLQGKKGQ

-359 LEQRLAGV
+359 LEQRLAGI

-416 TDLERSVQQRFD
+416 TDLEKSVQQRFD

-463 IVSDILMGGD
+463 IVSDILMGED

-573 GILEYDEETVGKLRS
+573 GVLEYDEETVGKLRS

-635 YPGYDNNRLS
+635 YPGYDNNRLT
-645 NTVDADYFA
+645 NTMDSAYYA
-654 SLNTDLSKPLYNY
+654 ELNRDLAGPLYSRS
-667 ATQERTAPGSTFK
+667 TQERTAPGSTFK
-680 MVSSV
+680 PISAV
-685 AGLATG
+685 AGLEEGVIRSTDIIHATG
-691 VITPTTQIM
+691 VFTEAYGSPTCWIYNQYH
-700 DKGVYEN
+700 GSHGN
-707 ISNHPRC
+707 INMVDAIR
-714 WALNH
+714 
-719 GYTHGLINVSE
+719 V
-730 ALRDSCNYFFYDVGF
+730 SCNYYFYEVGF
-745 RLATNNFSTSYDDAT
+745 RLGGGRSTGYSSDRALAALSKYAAMFGFDHVSGMELPESDPKISDSD
-760 GISKIQEYA
+760 GIRS
-769 SLLGLDETT
+769 
-778 GVEIEENDPQIADEY
+778 
-793 PVMAAIGQSNNNYA
+793 AIGQGTHLYTVSQIA
-807 TIQLGRYVSA
+807 RYVST
-817 IANDGNVYEY
+817 IANRGTVYDL
-827 TLLSKVC
+827 TLLDKLT
-834 DSDGNT
+834 DSEGNT
-840 LETFE
+840 IEDYSAS
-845 PKVRNT
+845 VYNNIDIADNSWNT
-851 VDVLDTT
+851 IQEGMHQVAENTAAFKDLDLT
-858 QWNAIHTGMRMVVEN
+858 I
-873 LSTFDNFPIEVAG
+873 AG
-886 KTGTAQQIA
+886 KTGTAQQSKSH
-895 NRPNHALFV
+895 PNHALFM
-904 GYAPYND
+904 GYAPYES
-911 PEVSIATRIA
+911 PQIAIAIRIA
-921 FGYTSHN
+921 NGYTSAN
-928 AAEYAKNVFSY
+928 AASMAADIFSY
-939 YFGVQDAEELLN
+939 YFDLTDKDELLN
-951 GQAENVG
+951 GSATTATSAVI
-958 ESSNS
+958 
-963 FND
+963 ND

>member
-39 QIINGQNYAYSF
+39 QIINGQNYADSF

-407 TSHFTADDA
+407 TSHFTAYDA

-463 IVSDILMGGD
+463 IVSDILMGED

-541 ATDSNFH
+541 ASDSNFH

-635 YPGYDNNRLS
+635 YPGYDNNRLT
-645 NTVDADYFA
+645 NTMDSAYYA
-654 SLNTDLSKPLYNY
+654 ELNRDLAGPLYSRS
-667 ATQERTAPGSTFK
+667 TQERTAPGSTFK
-680 MVSSV
+680 PISAV
-685 AGLATG
+685 AGLEEGVIRSTDIIHATG
-691 VITPTTQIM
+691 VFTEAYGSPTCWIYNQYH
-700 DKGVYEN
+700 GSHGN
-707 ISNHPRC
+707 INMVDAIR
-714 WALNH
+714 
-719 GYTHGLINVSE
+719 V
-730 ALRDSCNYFFYDVGF
+730 SCNYYFYEVGF
-745 RLATNNFSTSYDDAT
+745 RLGGGRSTGYSSDRALAALSKYAVMFGFDHTSGMELPESDPKISDSD
-760 GISKIQEYA
+760 GIRS
-769 SLLGLDETT
+769 
-778 GVEIEENDPQIADEY
+778 
-793 PVMAAIGQSNNNYA
+793 AIGQGTHLYTVSQIA
-807 TIQLGRYVSA
+807 RYVST
-817 IANDGNVYEY
+817 IANRGTVYDL
-827 TLLSKVC
+827 TLLDKLT
-834 DSDGNT
+834 DSEGNT
-840 LETFE
+840 IEDYSAS
-845 PKVRNT
+845 VYNNIDIADNSWNT
-851 VDVLDTT
+851 I
-858 QWNAIHTGMRMVVEN
+858 QEGMHQVAEN
-873 LSTFDNFPIEVAG
+873 TAAFKDLNLTIAG
-886 KTGTAQQIA
+886 KTGTAQQSKSH
-895 NRPNHALFV
+895 PNHALFM
-904 GYAPYND
+904 GYAPYES
-911 PEVSIATRIA
+911 PQIAIAIRIA
-921 FGYTSHN
+921 NGYTSAN
-928 AAEYAKNVFSY
+928 AASMAADIFSY
-939 YFGVQDAEELLN
+939 YFDLTDKDELLN
-951 GQAENVG
+951 GSATTATSAVI
-958 ESSNS
+958 
-963 FND
+963 ND

>member
-39 QIINGQNYAYSF
+39 QIINGQNYADSF

-275 GKPDQDELDTL
+275 GKPDQDELDML

-560 VTGREVCLLLYDQ
+560 VTGREVCLRLYDQ

-599 KIKNLEITP
+599 RIKNLEITP

-635 YPGYDNNRLS
+635 YPGYDNNRLT
-645 NTVDADYFA
+645 NTMDSAYYA
-654 SLNTDLSKPLYNY
+654 ELNRDLAGPLYSRS
-667 ATQERTAPGSTFK
+667 TQERTAPGSTFK
-680 MVSSV
+680 PISAV
-685 AGLATG
+685 AGLEEGVIRSTDIIHATG
-691 VITPTTQIM
+691 VFTEAYGSPTCWIYNQYH
-700 DKGVYEN
+700 GSHGN
-707 ISNHPRC
+707 INMVDAIR
-714 WALNH
+714 
-719 GYTHGLINVSE
+719 V
-730 ALRDSCNYFFYDVGF
+730 SCNYYFYEVGF
-745 RLATNNFSTSYDDAT
+745 RLGGGRSTGYSSDRALAALSKYAAMFGFDHTSGMELPESDPKISDSD
-760 GISKIQEYA
+760 GIRS
-769 SLLGLDETT
+769 
-778 GVEIEENDPQIADEY
+778 
-793 PVMAAIGQSNNNYA
+793 AIGQGTHLYTVSQIA
-807 TIQLGRYVSA
+807 RYVST
-817 IANDGNVYEY
+817 IANRGTVYDL
-827 TLLSKVC
+827 TLLDKLT
-834 DSDGNT
+834 DSEGNT
-840 LETFE
+840 IEDYSAS
-845 PKVRNT
+845 VYNNIDIADNSWNT
-851 VDVLDTT
+851 I
-858 QWNAIHTGMRMVVEN
+858 QEGMHQVAEN
-873 LSTFDNFPIEVAG
+873 TAAFKDLNLTIAG
-886 KTGTAQQIA
+886 KTGTAQQSKSH
-895 NRPNHALFV
+895 PNHALFM
-904 GYAPYND
+904 GYAPYES
-911 PEVSIATRIA
+911 PQIAIAIRIA
-921 FGYTSHN
+921 NGYTSAN
-928 AAEYAKNVFSY
+928 AASMAADIFSY
-939 YFGVQDAEELLN
+939 YFDLTDKDELLN
-951 GQAENVG
+951 GSATTATSAVI
-958 ESSNS
+958 
-963 FND
+963 ND

>member
-1 MLEDI
+1 M
-6 KESILN
+6 
-12 FITSRIFVLVVIFL
+12 
-26 AFFGIMMSRIFYL
+26 
-39 QIINGQNYAYSF
+39 
-51 TMRIKREVS
+51 
-60 LPGTR
+60 
-65 GRIYDRNG
+65 
-73 QVLADNVLSYSV
+73 
-85 TMEDNGTYK
+85 
-94 SAREK
+94 
-99 QSTLNRT
+99 
-106 VLKVIDIVESHG
+106 
-118 DNVIGDF
+118 
-125 GIVYQNGSYTYT
+125 
-137 QEGRAL
+137 
-143 LRFKADIYGYSS
+143 
-155 IDDLKPEEYV
+155 

-204 EQILKLVTIRYAIS
+204 ELILKLVTIRYAIS

-275 GKPDQDELDTL
+275 GKPDQDELDML

-635 YPGYDNNRLS
+635 YPGYDNNRLT
-645 NTVDADYFA
+645 NTMDSAYYA
-654 SLNTDLSKPLYNY
+654 ELNRDLAGPLYSRS
-667 ATQERTAPGSTFK
+667 TQERTAPGSTFK
-680 MVSSV
+680 PISAV
-685 AGLATG
+685 AGLEEGVIRSTDIIHATG
-691 VITPTTQIM
+691 VFTEAYGSPTCWIYNQYH
-700 DKGVYEN
+700 GSHGN
-707 ISNHPRC
+707 INMVDAIR
-714 WALNH
+714 
-719 GYTHGLINVSE
+719 V
-730 ALRDSCNYFFYDVGF
+730 SCNYYFYEVGF
-745 RLATNNFSTSYDDAT
+745 RLGGGRSTGYSSDRALAALSKYAAMFGFDHTSGMELPESDPKISDSD
-760 GISKIQEYA
+760 GIRS
-769 SLLGLDETT
+769 
-778 GVEIEENDPQIADEY
+778 
-793 PVMAAIGQSNNNYA
+793 AIGQGTHLYTVSQIA
-807 TIQLGRYVSA
+807 RYVST
-817 IANDGNVYEY
+817 IANRGTVYDL
-827 TLLSKVC
+827 TLLDKLT
-834 DSDGNT
+834 DSEGNT
-840 LETFE
+840 IEDYSAS
-845 PKVRNT
+845 VYNNIDIADNSWNT
-851 VDVLDTT
+851 I
-858 QWNAIHTGMRMVVEN
+858 QEGMHQVAEN
-873 LSTFDNFPIEVAG
+873 TAAFKDLNLTIAG
-886 KTGTAQQIA
+886 KTGTAQQSKSH
-895 NRPNHALFV
+895 PNHALFM
-904 GYAPYND
+904 GYAPYES
-911 PEVSIATRIA
+911 PQIAIAIRIA
-921 FGYTSHN
+921 NGYTSAN
-928 AAEYAKNVFSY
+928 AASMAADIFSY
-939 YFGVQDAEELLN
+939 YFDLTDKDELLN
-951 GQAENVG
+951 GSATTATSAVI
-958 ESSNS
+958 
-963 FND
+963 ND

>member
-39 QIINGQNYAYSF
+39 QIINGQNYADSF

-65 GRIYDRNG
+65 GRIFDRNG

-125 GIVYQNGSYTYT
+125 GIVYQNGSYAYT

-309 TELQGKKGQ
+309 TDLQGKKGQ

-416 TDLERSVQQRFD
+416 TDLEKSVQQRFD

-588 GAYSAYSFMMD
+588 GAYSAYSFMLD
-599 KIKNLEITP
+599 RIKNLEITP

-635 YPGYDNNRLS
+635 YPGYDNNRLT
-645 NTVDADYFA
+645 NTMDSAYYA
-654 SLNTDLSKPLYNY
+654 ELNRDLAGPLYSRS
-667 ATQERTAPGSTFK
+667 TQERTAPGSTFK
-680 MVSSV
+680 PISAV
-685 AGLATG
+685 AGLEEGVIRSTDIIHATG
-691 VITPTTQIM
+691 VFTEAYGSPTCWIYNQYH
-700 DKGVYEN
+700 GSHGN
-707 ISNHPRC
+707 INMVDAIR
-714 WALNH
+714 
-719 GYTHGLINVSE
+719 V
-730 ALRDSCNYFFYDVGF
+730 SCNYYFYEVGF
-745 RLATNNFSTSYDDAT
+745 RLGGGRSTGYSSDRALAALSKYAAMFGFDHVSGMELPESDPKISDSD
-760 GISKIQEYA
+760 GIRS
-769 SLLGLDETT
+769 
-778 GVEIEENDPQIADEY
+778 
-793 PVMAAIGQSNNNYA
+793 AIGQGTHLYTVSQIA
-807 TIQLGRYVSA
+807 RYVSTV
-817 IANDGNVYEY
+817 ANRGTVYDL
-827 TLLSKVC
+827 TLLDKVT
-834 DSDGNT
+834 DSEGNT
-840 LETFE
+840 IEDYSAS
-845 PKVRNT
+845 VYNNIDIADNSWNT
-851 VDVLDTT
+851 IQEGMHQVAENTAAFKDLDLT
-858 QWNAIHTGMRMVVEN
+858 I
-873 LSTFDNFPIEVAG
+873 AG
-886 KTGTAQQIA
+886 KTGTAQQSKSH
-895 NRPNHALFV
+895 PNHALFM
-904 GYAPYND
+904 GYAPYES
-911 PEVSIATRIA
+911 PQIAIAIRIA
-921 FGYTSHN
+921 NGYTSAN
-928 AAEYAKNVFSY
+928 AASMAADIFSY
-939 YFGVQDAEELLN
+939 YFDLTDKDELLN
-951 GQAENVG
+951 GSATTATSAVI
-958 ESSNS
+958 
-963 FND
+963 ND

>member
-39 QIINGQNYAYSF
+39 QIINGQNYADSF

-125 GIVYQNGSYTYT
+125 GIVYQNGSYAYT

-275 GKPDQDELDTL
+275 GKPDQDELDML

-521 SYMNSEEIYQV
+521 SYMNSEEIYQM

-635 YPGYDNNRLS
+635 YPGYDNNRLT
-645 NTVDADYFA
+645 NTMDSAYYA
-654 SLNTDLSKPLYNY
+654 ELNRDLAGPLYSRS
-667 ATQERTAPGSTFK
+667 TQERTAPGSTFK
-680 MVSSV
+680 PISAV
-685 AGLATG
+685 AGLEEGVIRSTDIIHATG
-691 VITPTTQIM
+691 VFTEAYGSPTCWIYNQYH
-700 DKGVYEN
+700 GSHGN
-707 ISNHPRC
+707 INMVDAIR
-714 WALNH
+714 
-719 GYTHGLINVSE
+719 V
-730 ALRDSCNYFFYDVGF
+730 SCNYYFYEVGF
-745 RLATNNFSTSYDDAT
+745 RLGGGRSTGYSSDRALAALSKYAAMFGFDHTSGMELPESDPKISDSD
-760 GISKIQEYA
+760 GIRS
-769 SLLGLDETT
+769 
-778 GVEIEENDPQIADEY
+778 
-793 PVMAAIGQSNNNYA
+793 AIGQGTHLYTVSQIA
-807 TIQLGRYVSA
+807 RYVST
-817 IANDGNVYEY
+817 IANRGTVYDL
-827 TLLSKVC
+827 TLLDKLT
-834 DSDGNT
+834 DSEGNT
-840 LETFE
+840 IEDYSAS
-845 PKVRNT
+845 VYNNIDIADNSWNT
-851 VDVLDTT
+851 I
-858 QWNAIHTGMRMVVEN
+858 QEGMHQVAEN
-873 LSTFDNFPIEVAG
+873 TAAFKDLNLTIAG
-886 KTGTAQQIA
+886 KTGTAQQSKSH
-895 NRPNHALFV
+895 PNHALFM
-904 GYAPYND
+904 GYAPYES
-911 PEVSIATRIA
+911 PQIAIAIRIA
-921 FGYTSHN
+921 NGYTSAN
-928 AAEYAKNVFSY
+928 AASMAADIFSY
-939 YFGVQDAEELLN
+939 YFDLTDKDELLN
-951 GQAENVG
+951 GSATTATSAVI
-958 ESSNS
+958 
-963 FND
+963 ND

>member
-39 QIINGQNYAYSF
+39 QIINGQNYADSF

-65 GRIYDRNG
+65 GRIFDRNG

-346 TIDKDLQIAAYNI
+346 TIDKDLQIAVYNI

-635 YPGYDNNRLS
+635 YPGYENNRLT
-645 NTVDADYFA
+645 NTMDSAYYA
-654 SLNTDLSKPLYNY
+654 ELNRDLAGPLYSRS
-667 ATQERTAPGSTFK
+667 TQERTAPGSTFK
-680 MVSSV
+680 PISAV
-685 AGLATG
+685 AGLEEGVIRSTDIIHATG
-691 VITPTTQIM
+691 VFTEAYGSPTCWIYNQYH
-700 DKGVYEN
+700 GSHGN
-707 ISNHPRC
+707 INMVDAIR
-714 WALNH
+714 
-719 GYTHGLINVSE
+719 V
-730 ALRDSCNYFFYDVGF
+730 SCNYYFYEVGF
-745 RLATNNFSTSYDDAT
+745 RLGGGRSTGYSSDRALAALSKYAAMFGFDHTSGMELPESDPKISDSD
-760 GISKIQEYA
+760 GIRS
-769 SLLGLDETT
+769 
-778 GVEIEENDPQIADEY
+778 
-793 PVMAAIGQSNNNYA
+793 AIGQGTHLYTVSQIA
-807 TIQLGRYVSA
+807 RYVST
-817 IANDGNVYEY
+817 IANRGTVYDL
-827 TLLSKVC
+827 TLLDKLT
-834 DSDGNT
+834 DSEGNT
-840 LETFE
+840 IEDYSAS
-845 PKVRNT
+845 VYNNIDIADNSWNT
-851 VDVLDTT
+851 I
-858 QWNAIHTGMRMVVEN
+858 QEGMHQVAEN
-873 LSTFDNFPIEVAG
+873 TAAFKDLNLTIAG
-886 KTGTAQQIA
+886 KTGTAQQSKSH
-895 NRPNHALFV
+895 PNHALFM
-904 GYAPYND
+904 GYAPYES
-911 PEVSIATRIA
+911 PQIAIAIRIA
-921 FGYTSHN
+921 NGYTSAN
-928 AAEYAKNVFSY
+928 AASMAADIFSY
-939 YFGVQDAEELLN
+939 YFDLTDKDELLN
-951 GQAENVG
+951 GSATTATSAVI
-958 ESSNS
+958 
-963 FND
+963 ND

>member
-39 QIINGQNYAYSF
+39 QIINGQNYADSF

-463 IVSDILMGGD
+463 IVSDILMGED

-541 ATDSNFH
+541 TIDSKFH

-588 GAYSAYSFMMD
+588 GAYSAYSFMLD
-599 KIKNLEITP
+599 RIKNLEITP

-635 YPGYDNNRLS
+635 YPGYDNNRLT
-645 NTVDADYFA
+645 NTMDSAYYA
-654 SLNTDLSKPLYNY
+654 ELNRDLAGPLYSRS
-667 ATQERTAPGSTFK
+667 TQERTAPGSTFK
-680 MVSSV
+680 PISAV
-685 AGLATG
+685 AGLEEGVIRSTDIIHATG
-691 VITPTTQIM
+691 VFTEAYGSPTCWIYNQYH
-700 DKGVYEN
+700 GSHGN
-707 ISNHPRC
+707 INMVDAIR
-714 WALNH
+714 
-719 GYTHGLINVSE
+719 V
-730 ALRDSCNYFFYDVGF
+730 SCNYYFYEVGF
-745 RLATNNFSTSYDDAT
+745 RLGGGRSTGYSSDRALAALSKYAAMFGFDHTSGMELPESDPKISDSD
-760 GISKIQEYA
+760 GIRS
-769 SLLGLDETT
+769 
-778 GVEIEENDPQIADEY
+778 
-793 PVMAAIGQSNNNYA
+793 AIGQGTHLYTVSQIA
-807 TIQLGRYVSA
+807 RYVST
-817 IANDGNVYEY
+817 IANRGTVYDL
-827 TLLSKVC
+827 TLLDKLT
-834 DSDGNT
+834 DSEGKTIDDYSASVYNNIDIADNSWNT
-840 LETFE
+840 IQEGMHQVAE
-845 PKVRNT
+845 NT
-851 VDVLDTT
+851 AAFKDL
-858 QWNAIHTGMRMVVEN
+858 N
-873 LSTFDNFPIEVAG
+873 LTIAG
-886 KTGTAQQIA
+886 KTGTAQQSKSH
-895 NRPNHALFV
+895 PNHALFM
-904 GYAPYND
+904 GYAPYES
-911 PEVSIATRIA
+911 PQIAIAIRIA
-921 FGYTSHN
+921 NGYTSAN
-928 AAEYAKNVFSY
+928 AASMAADIFSY
-939 YFGVQDAEELLN
+939 YFDLTDKDELLN
-951 GQAENVG
+951 GSATTATSAVI
-958 ESSNS
+958 
-963 FND
+963 ND

>member
-39 QIINGQNYAYSF
+39 QIINGQNYADSF

-65 GRIYDRNG
+65 GRIFDRNG

-183 SPDLYTEEQIK
+183 SPDLYTKEQIK

-381 AHSSAMSIVIP
+381 AHSSATSIVIP

-416 TDLERSVQQRFD
+416 TDLEKSVQQRFD
-428 TQLDDAISRIMA
+428 TQLEDAISRIMA

-463 IVSDILMGGD
+463 IVSDILMGED

-541 ATDSNFH
+541 TTDSKFH

-588 GAYSAYSFMMD
+588 GAYSAYSFMLD
-599 KIKNLEITP
+599 RIKNLEITP

-635 YPGYDNNRLS
+635 YPGYDNNRLT
-645 NTVDADYFA
+645 NTMDSAYYA
-654 SLNTDLSKPLYNY
+654 ELNRDLAGPLYSRS
-667 ATQERTAPGSTFK
+667 TQERTAPGSTFK
-680 MVSSV
+680 PISAV
-685 AGLATG
+685 AGLEEGVIRSTDIIHATG
-691 VITPTTQIM
+691 VFTEAYGSPTCWIYNQYH
-700 DKGVYEN
+700 GSHGN
-707 ISNHPRC
+707 INMVDAIR
-714 WALNH
+714 
-719 GYTHGLINVSE
+719 V
-730 ALRDSCNYFFYDVGF
+730 SCNYYFYEVGF
-745 RLATNNFSTSYDDAT
+745 RLGGGRSTGYSSDRALAALSKYAVMFGFDHTSGMELPESDPKISDSD
-760 GISKIQEYA
+760 GIRS
-769 SLLGLDETT
+769 
-778 GVEIEENDPQIADEY
+778 
-793 PVMAAIGQSNNNYA
+793 AIGQGTHLYTVSQIA
-807 TIQLGRYVSA
+807 RYVST
-817 IANDGNVYEY
+817 IANRGTVYDL
-827 TLLSKVC
+827 TLLDKLT
-834 DSDGNT
+834 DSEGKTIDDYSASVYNNIDIADNSWNT
-840 LETFE
+840 IQEGMHQVAE
-845 PKVRNT
+845 NT
-851 VDVLDTT
+851 AAFKDL
-858 QWNAIHTGMRMVVEN
+858 N
-873 LSTFDNFPIEVAG
+873 LTIAG
-886 KTGTAQQIA
+886 KTGTAQQSKSH
-895 NRPNHALFV
+895 PNHALFM
-904 GYAPYND
+904 GYAPYES
-911 PEVSIATRIA
+911 PQIAIVIRIA
-921 FGYTSHN
+921 NGYTSAN
-928 AAEYAKNVFSY
+928 AASMAADIFSY
-939 YFGVQDAEELLN
+939 YFDLTDKDELLN
-951 GQAENVG
+951 GSATTATSAVI
-958 ESSNS
+958 
-963 FND
+963 ND

>member
-12 FITSRIFVLVVIFL
+12 FITSRVFVLVVIFL

-39 QIINGQNYAYSF
+39 QIINGQNYADSF

-106 VLKVIDIVESHG
+106 VLKIIDIVESHG
-118 DNVIGDF
+118 DSVISDF
-125 GIVYQNGSYTYT
+125 GIVYQNGSYAYT
-137 QEGRAL
+137 QEGKAL
-143 LRFKADIYGYSS
+143 LRFKADVYGYRSV
-155 IDDLKPEEYV
+155 DELTPEEYV
-165 ATADEMI
+165 ATADDMM

-183 SPDLYTEEQIK
+183 SPELYTDEQIK

-237 TVAEILENQ
+237 TVAEILEDQ

-262 ADSKYFANIIGYI
+262 SDSKYFANIIGYI

-331 VESETQPESGHDLYL
+331 VESETQPESGNDLYL
-346 TIDKDLQIAAYNI
+346 TIDKDLQIAVYNI
-359 LEQRLAGV
+359 LEQRLAGI

-381 AHSSAMSIVIP
+381 TNSSAMSIVIP

-416 TDLERSVQQRFD
+416 TDLEKSVQQRFD
-428 TQLDDAISRIMA
+428 AQLDDAINRIMT

-447 TAYCDL
+447 TAYKDL

-463 IVSDILMGGD
+463 IVSDILMGED
-473 QVLMKSAVNTEDA
+473 QVLMKSAVDTEDA

-497 SLKEYLEYAISMNWV
+497 SLKEYLEYAISKNWV

-532 VVDYISSKL
+532 VVDYISTKL
-541 ATDSNFH
+541 ATDSDFH

-573 GILEYDEETVGKLRS
+573 GVLEYDEETVGKLRS

-635 YPGYDNNRLS
+635 YPGYDNNRLT
-645 NTVDADYFA
+645 NTMDSAYYA
-654 SLNTDLSKPLYNY
+654 ELNRDLAGPLYSRS
-667 ATQERTAPGSTFK
+667 TQERTAPGSTFK
-680 MVSSV
+680 PVVAV
-685 AGLATG
+685 AGLEEGVIRSTDIIHATG
-691 VITPTTQIM
+691 VFTEAYGSPTCWIYNQYH
-700 DKGVYEN
+700 GSHGN
-707 ISNHPRC
+707 INMVDAIR
-714 WALNH
+714 
-719 GYTHGLINVSE
+719 V
-730 ALRDSCNYFFYDVGF
+730 SCNYYFYEVGF
-745 RLATNNFSTSYDDAT
+745 RLGGGRSTGYSSDKALAALAKYATMF
-760 GISKIQEYA
+760 
-769 SLLGLDETT
+769 GLDHTSGMELP
-778 GVEIEENDPQIADEY
+778 ESDPKLSDSDGIRSS
-793 PVMAAIGQSNNNYA
+793 IGQGTNLFTVS
-807 TIQLGRYVSA
+807 QLARYVSA
-817 IANDGNVYEY
+817 IANRGTVYEL
-827 TLLSKVC
+827 TLLDKLT
-834 DSDGNT
+834 DSEGNT
-840 LETFE
+840 IEDYSAS
-845 PKVRNT
+845 VYNNIDIADNSWNT
-851 VDVLDTT
+851 IQEGMHQVAENTAAFKDLDLT
-858 QWNAIHTGMRMVVEN
+858 I
-873 LSTFDNFPIEVAG
+873 AG
-886 KTGTAQQIA
+886 KTGTAQQSKSH
-895 NRPNHALFV
+895 PNHALFM
-904 GYAPYND
+904 GYAPYEN
-911 PEVSIATRIA
+911 PQIALTIRIA
-921 FGYTSHN
+921 NGYTSAN
-928 AAEYAKNVFSY
+928 AASMAADIFSY
-939 YFGVQDAEELLN
+939 YFDLKDKDELLN
-951 GQAENVG
+951 GSATAASGAVI
-958 ESSNS
+958 
-963 FND
+963 ND

>member
-39 QIINGQNYAYSF
+39 QIINGQNYADSF

-65 GRIYDRNG
+65 GRIFDRNG

-125 GIVYQNGSYTYT
+125 GIVYQNGSYAYT

-275 GKPDQDELDTL
+275 GKPDQDELDML

-331 VESETQPESGHDLYL
+331 VESETQSESGHDLYL

-635 YPGYDNNRLS
+635 YPGYDNNRLT
-645 NTVDADYFA
+645 NTMDSAYYA
-654 SLNTDLSKPLYNY
+654 ELNRDLAGPLYSRS
-667 ATQERTAPGSTFK
+667 TQERTAPGSTFK
-680 MVSSV
+680 PISAV
-685 AGLATG
+685 AGLEEGVIRSTDIIHATG
-691 VITPTTQIM
+691 VFTEAYGSPTCWIYNQYH
-700 DKGVYEN
+700 GSHGN
-707 ISNHPRC
+707 INMVDAIR
-714 WALNH
+714 
-719 GYTHGLINVSE
+719 V
-730 ALRDSCNYFFYDVGF
+730 SCNYYFYEVGF
-745 RLATNNFSTSYDDAT
+745 RLGGGRSTGYSSDRALAALSKYAAMFGFDHTSGMELPESDPKISDSD
-760 GISKIQEYA
+760 GIRS
-769 SLLGLDETT
+769 
-778 GVEIEENDPQIADEY
+778 
-793 PVMAAIGQSNNNYA
+793 AIGQGTHLYTVSQIA
-807 TIQLGRYVSA
+807 RYVST
-817 IANDGNVYEY
+817 IANRGTVYDL
-827 TLLSKVC
+827 TLLDKLT
-834 DSDGNT
+834 DSEGNT
-840 LETFE
+840 IEDYSAS
-845 PKVRNT
+845 VYNNIDIADNSWNT
-851 VDVLDTT
+851 I
-858 QWNAIHTGMRMVVEN
+858 QEGMHQVAEN
-873 LSTFDNFPIEVAG
+873 TAAFKDLNLTIAG
-886 KTGTAQQIA
+886 KTGTAQQSKSH
-895 NRPNHALFV
+895 PNHALFM
-904 GYAPYND
+904 GYAPYES
-911 PEVSIATRIA
+911 PQIAIAIRIA
-921 FGYTSHN
+921 NGYTSAN
-928 AAEYAKNVFSY
+928 AASMAADIFSY
-939 YFGVQDAEELLN
+939 YFDLTDKDELLN
-951 GQAENVG
+951 GSATTATSAVI
-958 ESSNS
+958 
-963 FND
+963 ND

>member
-26 AFFGIMMSRIFYL
+26 TFFGIMMSRIFYL
-39 QIINGQNYAYSF
+39 QIINGQNYADSF

-635 YPGYDNNRLS
+635 YPGYDNNRLT
-645 NTVDADYFA
+645 NTMDSAYYA
-654 SLNTDLSKPLYNY
+654 ELNRDLAGPLYSRS
-667 ATQERTAPGSTFK
+667 TQERTAPGSTFK
-680 MVSSV
+680 PISAV
-685 AGLATG
+685 AGLEEGVIRSTDIIHATG
-691 VITPTTQIM
+691 VFTEAYGSPTCWIYNQYH
-700 DKGVYEN
+700 GSHGN
-707 ISNHPRC
+707 INMVDAIR
-714 WALNH
+714 
-719 GYTHGLINVSE
+719 V
-730 ALRDSCNYFFYDVGF
+730 SCNYYFYEVGF
-745 RLATNNFSTSYDDAT
+745 RLGGGRSTGYSSDRALAALSKYAVMFGFDHTSGMELPESDPKISDSD
-760 GISKIQEYA
+760 GIRS
-769 SLLGLDETT
+769 
-778 GVEIEENDPQIADEY
+778 
-793 PVMAAIGQSNNNYA
+793 AIGQGTHLYTVSQIA
-807 TIQLGRYVSA
+807 RYVST
-817 IANDGNVYEY
+817 IANRGTVYDL
-827 TLLSKVC
+827 TLLDKLT
-834 DSDGNT
+834 DSEGNT
-840 LETFE
+840 IEDYSAS
-845 PKVRNT
+845 VYNNIDIADNSWNT
-851 VDVLDTT
+851 I
-858 QWNAIHTGMRMVVEN
+858 QEGMHQVAEN
-873 LSTFDNFPIEVAG
+873 TAAFKDLNLTIAG
-886 KTGTAQQIA
+886 KTGTAQQSKSH
-895 NRPNHALFV
+895 PNHALFM
-904 GYAPYND
+904 GYAPYES
-911 PEVSIATRIA
+911 PQIAIAIRIA
-921 FGYTSHN
+921 NGYTSAN
-928 AAEYAKNVFSY
+928 AASMAADIFSY
-939 YFGVQDAEELLN
+939 YFDLTDKDELLN
-951 GQAENVG
+951 GSATTATSAVI
-958 ESSNS
+958 
-963 FND
+963 ND

>member
-39 QIINGQNYAYSF
+39 QIINGQNYADSF

-359 LEQRLAGV
+359 LEQRLAGI

-381 AHSSAMSIVIP
+381 AHSSATSIVIP

-416 TDLERSVQQRFD
+416 TDLEKSVQQRFD
-428 TQLDDAISRIMA
+428 TQLEDAISRIMA

-463 IVSDILMGGD
+463 IVSDILMGED

-541 ATDSNFH
+541 TTDSKFH

-588 GAYSAYSFMMD
+588 GAYSAYSFMLD
-599 KIKNLEITP
+599 RIKNLEITP

-635 YPGYDNNRLS
+635 YPGYDNNRLT
-645 NTVDADYFA
+645 NTMDSAYYA
-654 SLNTDLSKPLYNY
+654 ELNRDLAGPLYSRS
-667 ATQERTAPGSTFK
+667 TQERTAPGSTFK
-680 MVSSV
+680 PISAV
-685 AGLATG
+685 AGLEEGVIRSTDIIHATG
-691 VITPTTQIM
+691 VFTEAYGSPTCWIYNQYH
-700 DKGVYEN
+700 GSHGN
-707 ISNHPRC
+707 INMVDAIR
-714 WALNH
+714 
-719 GYTHGLINVSE
+719 V
-730 ALRDSCNYFFYDVGF
+730 SCNYYFYEVGF
-745 RLATNNFSTSYDDAT
+745 RLGGGRSTGYSSDRALAALSKYAAMFGFDHTSGMELPESDPKISDSD
-760 GISKIQEYA
+760 GIRS
-769 SLLGLDETT
+769 
-778 GVEIEENDPQIADEY
+778 
-793 PVMAAIGQSNNNYA
+793 AIGQGTHLYTVSQIA
-807 TIQLGRYVSA
+807 RYVST
-817 IANDGNVYEY
+817 IANRGTVYDL
-827 TLLSKVC
+827 TLLDKLT
-834 DSDGNT
+834 DSEGNT
-840 LETFE
+840 IEDYSAS
-845 PKVRNT
+845 VYNNIDIADNSWNT
-851 VDVLDTT
+851 I
-858 QWNAIHTGMRMVVEN
+858 QEGMHQVAEN
-873 LSTFDNFPIEVAG
+873 TAAFKDLNLTIAG
-886 KTGTAQQIA
+886 KTGTAQQSKSH
-895 NRPNHALFV
+895 PNHALFM
-904 GYAPYND
+904 GYAPYES
-911 PEVSIATRIA
+911 PQIAIAIRIA
-921 FGYTSHN
+921 NGYTSAN
-928 AAEYAKNVFSY
+928 AASMAADIFSY
-939 YFGVQDAEELLN
+939 YFDLTDKDELLN
-951 GQAENVG
+951 GSATTATSAVI
-958 ESSNS
+958 
-963 FND
+963 ND

>member
-12 FITSRIFVLVVIFL
+12 FITSRIFVLVLIFL

-39 QIINGQNYAYSF
+39 QIINGQNYADSF

-65 GRIYDRNG
+65 GRIFDRNG

-125 GIVYQNGSYTYT
+125 GIVYQNGSYAYT

-183 SPDLYTEEQIK
+183 SPDVYTEEQIK

-275 GKPDQDELDTL
+275 GKPDQDELDML

-635 YPGYDNNRLS
+635 YPGYDNNRLT
-645 NTVDADYFA
+645 NTMDSAYYA
-654 SLNTDLSKPLYNY
+654 ELNRDLAGPLYSRS
-667 ATQERTAPGSTFK
+667 TQERTAPGSTFK
-680 MVSSV
+680 PISAV
-685 AGLATG
+685 AGLEEGVIRSTDIIHATG
-691 VITPTTQIM
+691 VFTEAYGSPTCWIYNQYH
-700 DKGVYEN
+700 GSHGN
-707 ISNHPRC
+707 INMVDAIR
-714 WALNH
+714 
-719 GYTHGLINVSE
+719 V
-730 ALRDSCNYFFYDVGF
+730 SCNYYFYEVGF
-745 RLATNNFSTSYDDAT
+745 RLGGGRSTGYSSDRALAALSKYAAMFGFDHTSGMELPESDPKISDSD
-760 GISKIQEYA
+760 GIRS
-769 SLLGLDETT
+769 
-778 GVEIEENDPQIADEY
+778 
-793 PVMAAIGQSNNNYA
+793 AIGQGTHLYTVSQIA
-807 TIQLGRYVSA
+807 RYVST
-817 IANDGNVYEY
+817 IANRGTVYDL
-827 TLLSKVC
+827 TLLDKLT
-834 DSDGNT
+834 DSEGNT
-840 LETFE
+840 IEDYSAS
-845 PKVRNT
+845 VYNNIDIADNSWNT
-851 VDVLDTT
+851 I
-858 QWNAIHTGMRMVVEN
+858 QEGMHQVAEN
-873 LSTFDNFPIEVAG
+873 TAAFKDLNLTIAG
-886 KTGTAQQIA
+886 KTGTAQQSKSH
-895 NRPNHALFV
+895 PNHALFM
-904 GYAPYND
+904 GYAPYES
-911 PEVSIATRIA
+911 PQIAIAIRIA
-921 FGYTSHN
+921 NGYTSAN
-928 AAEYAKNVFSY
+928 AASMAADIFSY
-939 YFGVQDAEELLN
+939 YFDLTDKDELLN
-951 GQAENVG
+951 GSATTATSAVI
-958 ESSNS
+958 
-963 FND
+963 ND

>member
-12 FITSRIFVLVVIFL
+12 FITSRIFVLVMIFL

-39 QIINGQNYAYSF
+39 QIINGQNYADSF

-65 GRIYDRNG
+65 GRIFDRNG

-125 GIVYQNGSYTYT
+125 GIVYQNGSYAYT

-309 TELQGKKGQ
+309 TDLQGKKGQ

-359 LEQRLAGV
+359 LEQRLAGI

-416 TDLERSVQQRFD
+416 TDLEKSVQQRFD

-588 GAYSAYSFMMD
+588 GAYSAYSFMLD
-599 KIKNLEITP
+599 RIKNLEITP

-635 YPGYDNNRLS
+635 YPGYDNNRLT
-645 NTVDADYFA
+645 NTMDSAYYA
-654 SLNTDLSKPLYNY
+654 ELNRDLAGPLYSRS
-667 ATQERTAPGSTFK
+667 TQERTAPGSTFK
-680 MVSSV
+680 PISAV
-685 AGLATG
+685 AGLEEGVIRSTDIIHATG
-691 VITPTTQIM
+691 VFTEAYGSPTCWIYNQYH
-700 DKGVYEN
+700 GSHGN
-707 ISNHPRC
+707 INMVDAIR
-714 WALNH
+714 
-719 GYTHGLINVSE
+719 V
-730 ALRDSCNYFFYDVGF
+730 SCNYYFYEVGF
-745 RLATNNFSTSYDDAT
+745 RLGGGRSTGYSSDRALAALSKYAAMFGFDHVSGMELPESDPKISDSD
-760 GISKIQEYA
+760 GIRS
-769 SLLGLDETT
+769 
-778 GVEIEENDPQIADEY
+778 
-793 PVMAAIGQSNNNYA
+793 AIGQGTHLYTVSQIA
-807 TIQLGRYVSA
+807 RYVST
-817 IANDGNVYEY
+817 IANRGTVYDL
-827 TLLSKVC
+827 TLLDKVT
-834 DSDGNT
+834 DSEGNT
-840 LETFE
+840 IEDYSAS
-845 PKVRNT
+845 VYNNIDIADNSWNT
-851 VDVLDTT
+851 IQEGMHQMAENTAAFKDLDLT
-858 QWNAIHTGMRMVVEN
+858 I
-873 LSTFDNFPIEVAG
+873 AG
-886 KTGTAQQIA
+886 KTGTAQQSKSH
-895 NRPNHALFV
+895 PNHALFM
-904 GYAPYND
+904 GYAPYES
-911 PEVSIATRIA
+911 PQIAIAIRIA
-921 FGYTSHN
+921 NGYTSAN
-928 AAEYAKNVFSY
+928 AASMAADIFSY
-939 YFGVQDAEELLN
+939 YFDLTDKDELLN
-951 GQAENVG
+951 GSATTATSAVI
-958 ESSNS
+958 
-963 FND
+963 ND

>member
-39 QIINGQNYAYSF
+39 QIINGQNYADSF

-473 QVLMKSAVNTEDA
+473 QVLMKSAVDTEDA

-588 GAYSAYSFMMD
+588 GAYSAYSFMLD

-635 YPGYDNNRLS
+635 YPGYDNNRLT
-645 NTVDADYFA
+645 NTMDSAYYA
-654 SLNTDLSKPLYNY
+654 ELNRDLAGPLYSRS
-667 ATQERTAPGSTFK
+667 TQERTAPGSTFK
-680 MVSSV
+680 PISAV
-685 AGLATG
+685 AGLEEGVIRSTDIIHATG
-691 VITPTTQIM
+691 VFTEAYGSPTCWIYNQYH
-700 DKGVYEN
+700 GSHGN
-707 ISNHPRC
+707 INMVDAIR
-714 WALNH
+714 
-719 GYTHGLINVSE
+719 V
-730 ALRDSCNYFFYDVGF
+730 SCNYYFYEVGF
-745 RLATNNFSTSYDDAT
+745 RLGGGRSTGYSSDRALAALSKYAAMFGFDHTSGMELPESDPKISDSD
-760 GISKIQEYA
+760 GIRS
-769 SLLGLDETT
+769 
-778 GVEIEENDPQIADEY
+778 
-793 PVMAAIGQSNNNYA
+793 AIGQGTHLYTVSQIA
-807 TIQLGRYVSA
+807 RYVST
-817 IANDGNVYEY
+817 IANRGTVYDL
-827 TLLSKVC
+827 TLLDKLT
-834 DSDGNT
+834 DSEGNT
-840 LETFE
+840 IEDYSAS
-845 PKVRNT
+845 VYNNIDIADNSWNT
-851 VDVLDTT
+851 I
-858 QWNAIHTGMRMVVEN
+858 QEGMHQVAEN
-873 LSTFDNFPIEVAG
+873 TAAFKDLNLTIAG
-886 KTGTAQQIA
+886 KTGTAQQSKSH
-895 NRPNHALFV
+895 PNHALFM
-904 GYAPYND
+904 GYAPYES
-911 PEVSIATRIA
+911 PQIAIAIRIA
-921 FGYTSHN
+921 NGYTSAN
-928 AAEYAKNVFSY
+928 AASMAADIFSY
-939 YFGVQDAEELLN
+939 YFDLTDKDELLN
-951 GQAENVG
+951 GSATTATSAVI
-958 ESSNS
+958 
-963 FND
+963 ND

>member
-39 QIINGQNYAYSF
+39 QIINGQNYADSF

-381 AHSSAMSIVIP
+381 AHSSATSIVIP

-407 TSHFTADDA
+407 TSHFTSDDA
-416 TDLERSVQQRFD
+416 TDLEKSVQQRFD

-463 IVSDILMGGD
+463 IVSDILMGED

-541 ATDSNFH
+541 TTDSKFH

-588 GAYSAYSFMMD
+588 GAYSAYSFMLD
-599 KIKNLEITP
+599 RIKNLEITP

-635 YPGYDNNRLS
+635 YPGYDNNRLT
-645 NTVDADYFA
+645 NTMDSAYYA
-654 SLNTDLSKPLYNY
+654 ELNRDLAGPLYSRS
-667 ATQERTAPGSTFK
+667 TQERTAPGSTFK
-680 MVSSV
+680 PISAV
-685 AGLATG
+685 AGLEEGVIRSTDIIHATG
-691 VITPTTQIM
+691 VFTEAYGSPTCWIYNQYH
-700 DKGVYEN
+700 GSHGN
-707 ISNHPRC
+707 INMVDAIR
-714 WALNH
+714 
-719 GYTHGLINVSE
+719 V
-730 ALRDSCNYFFYDVGF
+730 SCNYYFYEVGF
-745 RLATNNFSTSYDDAT
+745 RLGGGRSTGYSSDRALAALSKYAAMFGFDHTSGMELPESDPKISDSD
-760 GISKIQEYA
+760 GIRS
-769 SLLGLDETT
+769 
-778 GVEIEENDPQIADEY
+778 
-793 PVMAAIGQSNNNYA
+793 AIGQGTHLYTVSQIA
-807 TIQLGRYVSA
+807 RYVST
-817 IANDGNVYEY
+817 IANRGTVYDL
-827 TLLSKVC
+827 TLLDKLT
-834 DSDGNT
+834 DSEGNT
-840 LETFE
+840 IEDYSAS
-845 PKVRNT
+845 VYNNIDIADNSWNT
-851 VDVLDTT
+851 I
-858 QWNAIHTGMRMVVEN
+858 QEGMHQVAEN
-873 LSTFDNFPIEVAG
+873 TAAFKDLNLTIAG
-886 KTGTAQQIA
+886 KTGTAQQSKSH
-895 NRPNHALFV
+895 PNHALFM
-904 GYAPYND
+904 GYAPYES
-911 PEVSIATRIA
+911 PQIAIAIRIA
-921 FGYTSHN
+921 NGYTSAN
-928 AAEYAKNVFSY
+928 AASMAADIFSY
-939 YFGVQDAEELLN
+939 YFDLTDKDELLN
-951 GQAENVG
+951 GSATTATSAVI
-958 ESSNS
+958 
-963 FND
+963 ND

>member
-39 QIINGQNYAYSF
+39 QIINGQNYADSF

-183 SPDLYTEEQIK
+183 SSDLYTEEQIK

-309 TELQGKKGQ
+309 TDLQGKKGQ

-346 TIDKDLQIAAYNI
+346 TIDKDLQIAVYNI

-416 TDLERSVQQRFD
+416 TDLEKSVQQRFD

-463 IVSDILMGGD
+463 IVSDILMGED

-622 TDPNTGDVLANVS
+622 TDPSTGDVLANVS
-635 YPGYDNNRLS
+635 YPGYDNNRLT
-645 NTVDADYFA
+645 NTMDSAYYA
-654 SLNTDLSKPLYNY
+654 ELNRDLAGPLYSRS
-667 ATQERTAPGSTFK
+667 TQERTAPGSTFK
-680 MVSSV
+680 PISAV
-685 AGLATG
+685 AGLEEGVIRSTDIIHATG
-691 VITPTTQIM
+691 VFTEAYGSPTCWIYNQYH
-700 DKGVYEN
+700 GSHGN
-707 ISNHPRC
+707 INMVDAIR
-714 WALNH
+714 
-719 GYTHGLINVSE
+719 V
-730 ALRDSCNYFFYDVGF
+730 SCNYYFYEVGF
-745 RLATNNFSTSYDDAT
+745 RLGGGRSTGYSSDRALAALSKYAAMFGFDHTSGMELPESDPKISDSD
-760 GISKIQEYA
+760 GIRS
-769 SLLGLDETT
+769 
-778 GVEIEENDPQIADEY
+778 
-793 PVMAAIGQSNNNYA
+793 AIGQGTHLYTVSQIA
-807 TIQLGRYVSA
+807 RYVST
-817 IANDGNVYEY
+817 IANRGTVYDL
-827 TLLSKVC
+827 TLLDKLT
-834 DSDGNT
+834 DSEGNT
-840 LETFE
+840 IEDYSAS
-845 PKVRNT
+845 VYNNIDIADNSWNT
-851 VDVLDTT
+851 I
-858 QWNAIHTGMRMVVEN
+858 QEGMHQVAEN
-873 LSTFDNFPIEVAG
+873 TAAFKDLNLTIAG
-886 KTGTAQQIA
+886 KTGTAQQSKSH
-895 NRPNHALFV
+895 PNHALFM
-904 GYAPYND
+904 GYAPYES
-911 PEVSIATRIA
+911 PQIAIAIRIA
-921 FGYTSHN
+921 NGYTSAN
-928 AAEYAKNVFSY
+928 AASMAADIFSY
-939 YFGVQDAEELLN
+939 YFDLTDKDELLN
-951 GQAENVG
+951 GSATTATSAVI
-958 ESSNS
+958 
-963 FND
+963 ND

>member
-39 QIINGQNYAYSF
+39 QIINGQNYADSF

-359 LEQRLAGV
+359 LEQRLAGI

-381 AHSSAMSIVIP
+381 AHSSATSIVIP

-416 TDLERSVQQRFD
+416 TDLEKSVQQRFD
-428 TQLDDAISRIMA
+428 TQLEDTISRIMA

-463 IVSDILMGGD
+463 IVSDILMGED

-588 GAYSAYSFMMD
+588 GAYSAYSFMLD
-599 KIKNLEITP
+599 RIKNLEITP

-635 YPGYDNNRLS
+635 YPGYDNNRLT
-645 NTVDADYFA
+645 NTMDSAYYA
-654 SLNTDLSKPLYNY
+654 ELNRDLAGPLYSRS
-667 ATQERTAPGSTFK
+667 TQERTAPGSTFK
-680 MVSSV
+680 PISAV
-685 AGLATG
+685 AGLEEGVIRSTDIIHATG
-691 VITPTTQIM
+691 VFTEAYGSPTCWIYNQYH
-700 DKGVYEN
+700 GSHGN
-707 ISNHPRC
+707 INMVDAIR
-714 WALNH
+714 
-719 GYTHGLINVSE
+719 V
-730 ALRDSCNYFFYDVGF
+730 SCNYYFYEVGF
-745 RLATNNFSTSYDDAT
+745 RLGGGRSTGYSSDRALAALSKYAAMFGFDHTSGMELPESDPKISDSD
-760 GISKIQEYA
+760 GIRS
-769 SLLGLDETT
+769 
-778 GVEIEENDPQIADEY
+778 
-793 PVMAAIGQSNNNYA
+793 AIGQGTHLYTVSQIA
-807 TIQLGRYVSA
+807 RYVST
-817 IANDGNVYEY
+817 IANRGTVYDL
-827 TLLSKVC
+827 TLLDKLT
-834 DSDGNT
+834 DSEGKTIDDYSASVYNNIDIADNSWNT
-840 LETFE
+840 IQEGMHQVAE
-845 PKVRNT
+845 NT
-851 VDVLDTT
+851 AAFKDL
-858 QWNAIHTGMRMVVEN
+858 N
-873 LSTFDNFPIEVAG
+873 LTIAG
-886 KTGTAQQIA
+886 KTGTAQQSKSH
-895 NRPNHALFV
+895 PNHALFM
-904 GYAPYND
+904 GYAPYES
-911 PEVSIATRIA
+911 PQIAIAIRIA
-921 FGYTSHN
+921 NGYTSAN
-928 AAEYAKNVFSY
+928 AASMAADIFSY
-939 YFGVQDAEELLN
+939 YFDLTDKDELLN
-951 GQAENVG
+951 GSATTATSAVI
-958 ESSNS
+958 
-963 FND
+963 ND

>member
-39 QIINGQNYAYSF
+39 QIINGQNYADSF

-60 LPGTR
+60 LPGH
-65 GRIYDRNG
+65 RIGKNIIC
-73 QVLADNVLSYSV
+73 QNLSV
-85 TMEDNGTYK
+85 P
-94 SAREK
+94 
-99 QSTLNRT
+99 
-106 VLKVIDIVESHG
+106 VIDIVESHG

-125 GIVYQNGSYTYT
+125 GIVYQNGSYTYM

-183 SPDLYTEEQIK
+183 SSDLYTEEQIK

-237 TVAEILENQ
+237 TVAELLENQ

-309 TELQGKKGQ
+309 TDLQGKKGQ

-346 TIDKDLQIAAYNI
+346 TIDKDLQIAVYNI

-416 TDLERSVQQRFD
+416 TDLEKSVQQRFD

-463 IVSDILMGGD
+463 IVSDILMGED

-622 TDPNTGDVLANVS
+622 TDPSTGDVLANVS
-635 YPGYDNNRLS
+635 YPGYDNNRLT
-645 NTVDADYFA
+645 NTMDSAYYA
-654 SLNTDLSKPLYNY
+654 ELNRDLAGPLYSRS
-667 ATQERTAPGSTFK
+667 TQERTAPGSTFK
-680 MVSSV
+680 PISAV
-685 AGLATG
+685 AGLEEGVIRSTDIIHATG
-691 VITPTTQIM
+691 VFTEAYGSPTCWIYNQYH
-700 DKGVYEN
+700 GSHGN
-707 ISNHPRC
+707 INMVDAIR
-714 WALNH
+714 
-719 GYTHGLINVSE
+719 V
-730 ALRDSCNYFFYDVGF
+730 SCNYYFYEVGF
-745 RLATNNFSTSYDDAT
+745 RLGGGRSTGYSSDRALAALSKYAVMFGFDHTSGMELPESDPKISDSD
-760 GISKIQEYA
+760 GIRS
-769 SLLGLDETT
+769 
-778 GVEIEENDPQIADEY
+778 
-793 PVMAAIGQSNNNYA
+793 AIGQGTHLYTVSQIA
-807 TIQLGRYVSA
+807 RYVST
-817 IANDGNVYEY
+817 IANRGTVYDL
-827 TLLSKVC
+827 TLLDKLT
-834 DSDGNT
+834 DSEGNT
-840 LETFE
+840 IEDYSAS
-845 PKVRNT
+845 VYNNIDIADNSWNT
-851 VDVLDTT
+851 I
-858 QWNAIHTGMRMVVEN
+858 QEGMHQVAEN
-873 LSTFDNFPIEVAG
+873 TAAFKDLNLTIAG
-886 KTGTAQQIA
+886 KTGTAQQSKSH
-895 NRPNHALFV
+895 PNHALFM
-904 GYAPYND
+904 GYAPYES
-911 PEVSIATRIA
+911 PQIAIAIRIA
-921 FGYTSHN
+921 NGYTSAN
-928 AAEYAKNVFSY
+928 AASMAADIFSY
-939 YFGVQDAEELLN
+939 YFDLTDKDELLN
-951 GQAENVG
+951 GSATTATSAVI
-958 ESSNS
+958 
-963 FND
+963 ND